1 MILVRD
7 NFLKSNMSFLSF
19 IFGNKDNRALKNA
32 QKLVEVINSLES
44 EFETLNDEELKSK
57 TKEFKEFISKGSS
70 LNSILPQAFAAV
82 REASKRSIGLRHYD
96 CQLLG
101 GIVLNEG
108 KIAEMATGEGKTL
121 VATLP
126 CYLNAL
132 TEKST
137 LVITANESLA
147 KRDALWMSPVYEKLG
162 MSVGYVLSEL
172 DQISRKDIYS
182 KDIVYVT
189 NNEIG
194 FDHLRDN
201 MILKEEHQAM
211 RNPYFAVVDEV
222 DSILIDEARTPL
234 IISGVAEDNS
244 SLYRELKK
252 IVPSLEE
259 ELIDSET
266 GEIEKK
272 GDYQIDLS
280 SNSIEFSNQGHEKI
294 EKALKERE
302 IIPFTDTLYAT
313 ENLKHLDMLTSIL
326 RANLLFQKNVDYLV
340 SDKKIVL
347 VDTNTGRA
355 MPGRRLSGGVHQAL
369 EMKEGLQIQVES
381 QTLASTTF
389 QNFFRSFEVLSGMT
403 GTAKTE
409 AAEFE
414 EIYGLETLA
423 IPTNLPMIR
432 LDGEDKIYLSLEEK
446 YNAIIENIIEVNE
459 KGNPILVG
467 TISVETSE
475 LISKKLKDKKI
486 DHRVLNARQNEQ
498 EAEIIAQAGRLG
510 SVTIATNMAGR
521 GTDIVLGGLPEDS
534 ESKNQVLNI
543 GGLHV
548 IGTERH
554 ESRRID
560 NQLRGRCARQG
571 DPGSTQ
577 FFLSLEDPLMQIF
590 APDRMKNLMKS
601 IGGMQPGEAIEHRM
615 LTNAIERAQRRVE
628 GRNFD
633 IRKRILEFDDVLNE
647 QRNVI
652 YAQRKE
658 ILNETNISEL
668 VRSMRVDVM
677 SNQFQKYLPEYE
689 IESNW
694 KIEDFEQILEK
705 EYDLKIDVKTIL
717 NNQELDLEKTNVELI
732 SILEKKY
739 EEKANEHKDIF
750 SEIEKQIVLQVIDQ
764 SWKNHINSLEQL
776 RQNIGFRSYAG
787 KDPRLEYKRESFE
800 MFQVLLEDI
809 KFESIRYLSMVTVS
823 SNANTLSEP
832 ESKKLV
838 SKHADAPSLFDSK
851 NIEVPEIREKSKV
864 EEGNRKLRRMQAK
877 ANRKKRR

>member
-1 MILVRD
+1 
-7 NFLKSNMSFLSF
+7 MSFLSF
-19 IFGNKDNRALKNA
+19 VFGDKDKKALKNA
-32 QKLVEVINSLES
+32 EKIVATINGLEK
-44 EFETLNDEELKSK
+44 EFEVLSDEELKSK
-57 TKEFKEFISKGSS
+57 TNLFKTS
-70 LNSILPQAFAAV
+70 LSEGNSLESILPEAFAAV

-101 GIVLNEG
+101 GIILNDG

-137 LVITANESLA
+137 LVITANEYLA
-147 KRDALWMSPVYEKLG
+147 KRDALWMRPIYEKLN
-162 MSVGYVLSEL
+162 MTVGYVLSDL
-172 DQISRKDIYS
+172 DQISRKDAYS
-182 KDIVYVT
+182 NDVVYVT

-194 FDHLRDN
+194 FDFLRDN
-201 MILKEEHQAM
+201 MILKKEHQAM
-211 RNPYFAVVDEV
+211 RDPYFAVVDEV

-244 SLYRELKK
+244 SLYRELRK
-252 IVPSLEE
+252 IIPSLKE
-259 ELIDSET
+259 ELLDPET
-266 GEIEKK
+266 GEVEKK
-272 GDYQIDLS
+272 GDYLIDLA

-294 EKALKERE
+294 EKNLKESG
-302 IIPFTDTLYAT
+302 IIATTDTLYAT

-326 RANLLFQKNVDYLV
+326 RANLLFQKNIDYLV
-340 SDKKIVL
+340 NDKKIVL
-347 VDTNTGRA
+347 IDTNTGRA

-414 EIYGLETLA
+414 EIYGLETVA

-432 LDGEDKIYLSLEEK
+432 VDGEDKIFLTLEEK
-446 YNAIIENIIEVNE
+446 YNAIVENIIEVN
-459 KGNPILVG
+459 KQGNPILVG

-475 LISKKLKDKKI
+475 LISQKLKEKKI

-498 EAEIIAQAGRLG
+498 EADIIAQAGRSG

-521 GTDIVLGGLPEDS
+521 GTDIVLGGLPENL
-534 ESKNQVLNI
+534 ENKNQVLNI

-647 QRNVI
+647 QRKVI
-652 YAQRKE
+652 YEQRKE
-658 ILNETNISEL
+658 ILQEDNISEL
-668 VRSMRVDVM
+668 VRTMRVDVM
-677 SNQFQKYLPEYE
+677 SNLFQKFIPEYE

-694 KIEDFEQILEK
+694 KIRDFEEVLEN
-705 EYDLKIDVKTIL
+705 EYDLKIAVKDIL
-717 NNQELDLEKTNVELI
+717 DNKELDLEKSNEEIIIALQ
-732 SILEKKY
+732 KKY
-739 EEKANEHKDIF
+739 DEKSDLHKDIF
-750 SEIEKQIVLQVIDQ
+750 SEVEKQIVLQVIDQ

-800 MFQVLLEDI
+800 MFQGLLENI
-809 KFESIRYLSMVTVS
+809 KFESIRYLSKITIS
-823 SNANTLSEP
+823 SNENNLSQP
-832 ESKKLV
+832 ESKKMV
-838 SKHADAPSLFDSK
+838 SQRPDTPSLFDTKELESPK
-851 NIEVPEIREKSKV
+851 VVEKPSPS
-864 EEGNRKLRRMQAK
+864 EGNRKLRRMQAK
-877 ANRKKRR
+877 ANRKKRK

>member
-1 MILVRD
+1 
-7 NFLKSNMSFLSF
+7 MSFLSF
-19 IFGNKDNRALKNA
+19 VFGDKDKKALKNA
-32 QKLVEVINSLES
+32 EKIVATINGLEK
-44 EFETLNDEELKSK
+44 EFEVLSDEELKSK
-57 TKEFKEFISKGSS
+57 TNLFKTS
-70 LNSILPQAFAAV
+70 LSEGNSLESILPEAFAAV

-101 GIVLNEG
+101 GIILNDG

-137 LVITANESLA
+137 LVITANEYLA
-147 KRDALWMSPVYEKLG
+147 KRDALWMSPIYEKLN
-162 MSVGYVLSEL
+162 MTVGYVLSDL
-172 DQISRKDIYS
+172 DQISRKDAYS
-182 KDIVYVT
+182 NDVVYVT

-194 FDHLRDN
+194 FDFLRDN
-201 MILKEEHQAM
+201 MILKKEHQAM
-211 RNPYFAVVDEV
+211 RDPYFAVVDEV

-244 SLYRELKK
+244 SLYRELRK
-252 IVPSLEE
+252 IIPSLKE
-259 ELIDSET
+259 ELLDPET
-266 GEIEKK
+266 GEVEKK
-272 GDYQIDLS
+272 GDYLIDLAS
-280 SNSIEFSNQGHEKI
+280 SSIEFSNQGHEKI
-294 EKALKERE
+294 EKNLKESG
-302 IIPFTDTLYAT
+302 IIATTDTLYAT

-326 RANLLFQKNVDYLV
+326 RANLLFQKNIDYLV
-340 SDKKIVL
+340 NDKKIVL
-347 VDTNTGRA
+347 IDTNTGRA

-414 EIYGLETLA
+414 EIYGLETVA

-432 LDGEDKIYLSLEEK
+432 VDGEDKIFLTLEEK
-446 YNAIIENIIEVNE
+446 YNAIVENIIEVN
-459 KGNPILVG
+459 KQGNPILVG

-475 LISKKLKDKKI
+475 LISQKLKEKKI

-498 EAEIIAQAGRLG
+498 EADIIAQAGRSG

-521 GTDIVLGGLPEDS
+521 GTDIVLGGLPENL
-534 ESKNQVLNI
+534 ENKNQVLNT

-647 QRNVI
+647 QRKVI
-652 YAQRKE
+652 YEQRKE
-658 ILNETNISEL
+658 ILQEDNISEL
-668 VRSMRVDVM
+668 VRTMRVDVM
-677 SNQFQKYLPEYE
+677 SNLFQKFIPEYE

-694 KIEDFEQILEK
+694 KIKDFEEVLEN
-705 EYDLKIDVKTIL
+705 EYDLKISVKDIL
-717 NNQELDLEKTNVELI
+717 DNKELDLEKSNEEIIIALQ
-732 SILEKKY
+732 KKY
-739 EEKANEHKDIF
+739 DEKSDLHKDIF
-750 SEIEKQIVLQVIDQ
+750 SEVEKQIVLQVIDQ

-800 MFQVLLEDI
+800 MFQGLLENI
-809 KFESIRYLSMVTVS
+809 KFESIRYLSKITIS
-823 SNANTLSEP
+823 SNENNLSQP
-832 ESKKLV
+832 ESKKMV
-838 SKHADAPSLFDSK
+838 SQRPDTPSLFDTKELESPK
-851 NIEVPEIREKSKV
+851 VVEKPSPS
-864 EEGNRKLRRMQAK
+864 EGNRKLRRMQAK
-877 ANRKKRR
+877 ANRKKRK

>member
-1 MILVRD
+1 
-7 NFLKSNMSFLSF
+7 MSFLSF
-19 IFGNKDNRALKNA
+19 VFGDKDKKALKNA
-32 QKLVEVINSLES
+32 EKIVATINGLEK
-44 EFETLNDEELKSK
+44 EFEVLSDEELKSK
-57 TKEFKEFISKGSS
+57 TNLFKTS
-70 LNSILPQAFAAV
+70 LSEGNSLESILPEAFAAV

-101 GIVLNEG
+101 GIILNEG

-137 LVITANESLA
+137 LVITANEYLA
-147 KRDALWMSPVYEKLG
+147 KRDALWMSPIYEKLN
-162 MSVGYVLSEL
+162 MTVGYVLSDL
-172 DQISRKDIYS
+172 DQISRKDAYS
-182 KDIVYVT
+182 NDVVYVT

-194 FDHLRDN
+194 FDFLRDN
-201 MILKEEHQAM
+201 MILKKEHQAM
-211 RNPYFAVVDEV
+211 RDPYFAVVDEV

-244 SLYRELKK
+244 SLYRELRK
-252 IVPSLEE
+252 IIPSLKE
-259 ELIDSET
+259 ELLDPET
-266 GEIEKK
+266 GEVEKK
-272 GDYQIDLS
+272 GDFLIDLAS
-280 SNSIEFSNQGHEKI
+280 SSIEFSNQGHEKI
-294 EKALKERE
+294 EKNLKESG
-302 IIPFTDTLYAT
+302 IIATTDTLYAT

-326 RANLLFQKNVDYLV
+326 RANLLFQKNIDYLV
-340 SDKKIVL
+340 NDKKIVL
-347 VDTNTGRA
+347 IDTNTGRA

-414 EIYGLETLA
+414 EIYGLETVA

-432 LDGEDKIYLSLEEK
+432 VDGEDKIFLTLEEK
-446 YNAIIENIIEVNE
+446 YNAIVENIIEVN
-459 KGNPILVG
+459 KQANPILVG

-475 LISKKLKDKKI
+475 LISQKLKEKKI

-498 EAEIIAQAGRLG
+498 EADIIAQAGRSG

-521 GTDIVLGGLPEDS
+521 GTDIVLGGLPENLDN
-534 ESKNQVLNI
+534 KNQVLNA

-633 IRKRILEFDDVLNE
+633 LRKRILEFDDVLNE
-647 QRNVI
+647 QRQVI
-652 YAQRKE
+652 YSQREE
-658 ILNETNISEL
+658 ILQEDDLTEL
-668 VRSMRVDVM
+668 IDSMRFNEISDLVYSFLQPSSVESQWQTDKLKNSLSSDFAFEFDPVQFLDDEKN
-677 SNQFQKYLPEYE
+677 NQDNLIDEIVSQLKNKYLEKRIEY
-689 IESNW
+689 
-694 KIEDFEQILEK
+694 
-705 EYDLKIDVKTIL
+705 
-717 NNQELDLEKTNVELI
+717 
-732 SILEKKY
+732 
-739 EEKANEHKDIF
+739 
-750 SEIEKQIVLQVIDQ
+750 SEVLPGLEKQIVLQVIDI
-764 SWKNHINSLEQL
+764 SWKNHINALEYL

-787 KDPRLEYKRESFE
+787 KDPRLEYKREAFE
-800 MFQVLLEDI
+800 MFEGLLTNINAEAI
-809 KFESIRYLSMVTVS
+809 KFLSKIQINKEEQPTQESSVIK
-823 SNANTLSEP
+823 NTISHKEEIQSAFDSPQEQVNKNKSEP
-832 ESKKLV
+832 
-838 SKHADAPSLFDSK
+838 
-851 NIEVPEIREKSKV
+851 N
-864 EEGNRKLRRMQAK
+864 EEFSGNRRMRRLQAK
-877 ANRKKRR
+877 AKRKKRK

>member
-1 MILVRD
+1 
-7 NFLKSNMSFLSF
+7 MSFLSF
-19 IFGNKDNRALKNA
+19 VFGDKDKKALKNA
-32 QKLVEVINSLES
+32 EKIVATINGLEK
-44 EFETLNDEELKSK
+44 EFEVLSDEELKSK
-57 TKEFKEFISKGSS
+57 TNLFKTS
-70 LNSILPQAFAAV
+70 LSEGDSLESILPEAFAAV

-101 GIVLNEG
+101 GIILNDG

-137 LVITANESLA
+137 LVITANEYLA
-147 KRDALWMSPVYEKLG
+147 KRDALWMRPIYEKLN
-162 MSVGYVLSEL
+162 MTVGYVLSDL
-172 DQISRKDIYS
+172 DQISRKDAYS
-182 KDIVYVT
+182 NDVVYVT

-194 FDHLRDN
+194 FDFLRDN
-201 MILKEEHQAM
+201 MILKKEHQAM
-211 RNPYFAVVDEV
+211 RDPYFAVVDEV

-252 IVPSLEE
+252 IIPSLKEE
-259 ELIDSET
+259 ILDSET
-266 GEIEKK
+266 GEVEKK
-272 GDYQIDLS
+272 GDYLIDLA

-294 EKALKERE
+294 EKNLKESG
-302 IIPFTDTLYAT
+302 IIATTDTLYAT

-326 RANLLFQKNVDYLV
+326 RANLLFQKNIDYLV
-340 SDKKIVL
+340 NDKKIVL
-347 VDTNTGRA
+347 IDTNTGRA

-414 EIYGLETLA
+414 EIYGLETVA

-432 LDGEDKIYLSLEEK
+432 ADGEDKIFLTLEEK
-446 YNAIIENIIEVNE
+446 YSAIVENIIEVN
-459 KGNPILVG
+459 KQGNPILVG

-475 LISKKLKDKKI
+475 LISQKLKEKKI

-498 EAEIIAQAGRLG
+498 EADIIAQAGRSG

-521 GTDIVLGGLPEDS
+521 GTDIVLGGLPENL
-534 ESKNQVLNI
+534 ENKNQVLNI

-647 QRNVI
+647 QRKVI
-652 YAQRKE
+652 YEQRKE
-658 ILNETNISEL
+658 ILQEDNISEL
-668 VRSMRVDVM
+668 VRTMRVDVM
-677 SNQFQKYLPEYE
+677 SNLFQKFIPEYE

-694 KIEDFEQILEK
+694 KIKNFEEVLEN
-705 EYDLKIDVKTIL
+705 EYDLKIAVKDIL
-717 NNQELDLEKTNVELI
+717 DNKELDLEKSNEEIIIALQ
-732 SILEKKY
+732 KKY
-739 EEKANEHKDIF
+739 DEKSDLHKDIF
-750 SEIEKQIVLQVIDQ
+750 SEVEKQIVLQVIDQ

-800 MFQVLLEDI
+800 MFQGLLENI
-809 KFESIRYLSMVTVS
+809 KFESIRYLSKITIS
-823 SNANTLSEP
+823 SNENNLSQP
-832 ESKKLV
+832 ESKKMV
-838 SKHADAPSLFDSK
+838 SQRPDTPSLFDTKELESPK
-851 NIEVPEIREKSKV
+851 VVEKPSPS
-864 EEGNRKLRRMQAK
+864 EGNRKLRRMQAK
-877 ANRKKRR
+877 ANRKKRK

>member
-1 MILVRD
+1 
-7 NFLKSNMSFLSF
+7 
-19 IFGNKDNRALKNA
+19 
-32 QKLVEVINSLES
+32 
-44 EFETLNDEELKSK
+44 
-57 TKEFKEFISKGSS
+57 
-70 LNSILPQAFAAV
+70 
-82 REASKRSIGLRHYD
+82 
-96 CQLLG
+96 
-101 GIVLNEG
+101 
-108 KIAEMATGEGKTL
+108 
-121 VATLP
+121 
-126 CYLNAL
+126 
-132 TEKST
+132 
-137 LVITANESLA
+137 
-147 KRDALWMSPVYEKLG
+147 
-162 MSVGYVLSEL
+162 
-172 DQISRKDIYS
+172 
-182 KDIVYVT
+182 
-189 NNEIG
+189 
-194 FDHLRDN
+194 
-201 MILKEEHQAM
+201 MILKKEHQAM
-211 RNPYFAVVDEV
+211 RDPYFAVVDEV

-244 SLYRELKK
+244 SLYRELRK
-252 IVPSLEE
+252 IVPSLKE
-259 ELIDSET
+259 ELLDPET
-266 GEIEKK
+266 GEVEKK
-272 GDYQIDLS
+272 GDYLIDLA

-294 EKALKERE
+294 EKNLKESG
-302 IIPFTDTLYAT
+302 IIATTDTLYAT

-326 RANLLFQKNVDYLV
+326 RANLLFQKNIDYLV
-340 SDKKIVL
+340 NDKKIVL
-347 VDTNTGRA
+347 IDTNTGRA

-414 EIYGLETLA
+414 EIYGLETVA

-432 LDGEDKIYLSLEEK
+432 VDGEDKIFLTLEEK
-446 YNAIIENIIEVNE
+446 YNAIVENIIEVN
-459 KGNPILVG
+459 KQGNPILVG

-475 LISKKLKDKKI
+475 LISQKLKEKKI

-498 EAEIIAQAGRLG
+498 EADIIAQAGRSG

-521 GTDIVLGGLPEDS
+521 GTDIVLGGLPENL
-534 ESKNQVLNI
+534 ENKNQVLNT

-647 QRNVI
+647 QRKVI
-652 YAQRKE
+652 YEQRKE
-658 ILNETNISEL
+658 ILQEDDISEL
-668 VRSMRVDVM
+668 VRTMRVDVM
-677 SNQFQKYLPEYE
+677 SNLFQKFIPEYE

-694 KIEDFEQILEK
+694 KIKDFEEVLES
-705 EYDLKIDVKTIL
+705 EYDLRIHVKDIL
-717 NNQELDLEKTNVELI
+717 DNEELDLEKSNEEIIIALQ
-732 SILEKKY
+732 KKY
-739 EEKANEHKDIF
+739 DEKSDLHKDIF
-750 SEIEKQIVLQVIDQ
+750 SEVEKQIVLQVIDQ

-800 MFQVLLEDI
+800 MFQGLLENI
-809 KFESIRYLSMVTVS
+809 KFESIRYLSKITIS
-823 SNANTLSEP
+823 SNENNLSQP
-832 ESKKLV
+832 ESKKMV
-838 SKHADAPSLFDSK
+838 SQRPDTPSLFDTKELESPK
-851 NIEVPEIREKSKV
+851 VVEKPSLS
-864 EEGNRKLRRMQAK
+864 EGNRKLRRMQAK
-877 ANRKKRR
+877 ANRKKRK

>member
-1 MILVRD
+1 
-7 NFLKSNMSFLSF
+7 MSFLSF
-19 IFGNKDNRALKNA
+19 VFGNKDKKTLKSA
-32 QKLVEVINSLES
+32 EKIVATINGLEK
-44 EFETLNDEELKSK
+44 EFEVLSDEELKSK
-57 TKEFKEFISKGSS
+57 TNLFKTS
-70 LNSILPQAFAAV
+70 LSEGNSLESILPEAFAAV

-101 GIVLNEG
+101 GIILNDG

-137 LVITANESLA
+137 LVITANEYLA
-147 KRDALWMSPVYEKLG
+147 KRDALWMSPIYEKLN
-162 MSVGYVLSEL
+162 MTVGYVLSDL
-172 DQISRKDIYS
+172 DQISRKDAYS
-182 KDIVYVT
+182 NDVVYVT

-194 FDHLRDN
+194 FDFLRDN
-201 MILKEEHQAM
+201 MILKKEHQAM
-211 RNPYFAVVDEV
+211 RDPYFAVVDEV

-244 SLYRELKK
+244 SLYKELRK
-252 IVPSLEE
+252 IIPSLKEE
-259 ELIDSET
+259 ILDPET
-266 GEIEKK
+266 GEVEKK
-272 GDYQIDLS
+272 GDYLIDLA

-294 EKALKERE
+294 EKNLKESG
-302 IIPFTDTLYAT
+302 IIATTDTLYAT

-326 RANLLFQKNVDYLV
+326 RANLLFQKNIDYLV
-340 SDKKIVL
+340 NDKKIVL
-347 VDTNTGRA
+347 IDTNTGRA

-414 EIYGLETLA
+414 EIYGLETVA

-432 LDGEDKIYLSLEEK
+432 ADGEDKIFLTLEEK
-446 YNAIIENIIEVNE
+446 YSAIVENIIEVN
-459 KGNPILVG
+459 KQGNPILVG

-475 LISKKLKDKKI
+475 LISQKLKEKKI

-498 EAEIIAQAGRLG
+498 EADIIAQAGRSG

-521 GTDIVLGGLPEDS
+521 GTDIVLGGLPENL
-534 ESKNQVLNI
+534 ENKNQVLNI

-647 QRNVI
+647 QRKVI
-652 YAQRKE
+652 YEQRKE
-658 ILNETNISEL
+658 ILQEDNISEL
-668 VRSMRVDVM
+668 VRTMRVDVM
-677 SNQFQKYLPEYE
+677 SNLFQKFIPEYE

-694 KIEDFEQILEK
+694 KIKDFEEVLEN
-705 EYDLKIDVKTIL
+705 EYDLKISVKDIL
-717 NNQELDLEKTNVELI
+717 DNKELDLEKSNEEIIIALQ
-732 SILEKKY
+732 KKY
-739 EEKANEHKDIF
+739 DEKSDLHKDIF
-750 SEIEKQIVLQVIDQ
+750 SEVEKQIVLQVIDQ

-800 MFQVLLEDI
+800 MFQGLLENI
-809 KFESIRYLSMVTVS
+809 KFESIRYLSKITIS
-823 SNANTLSEP
+823 SNENNLSQP
-832 ESKKLV
+832 ESKKMV
-838 SKHADAPSLFDSK
+838 SQRPDTPSLFDTKELESP
-851 NIEVPEIREKSKV
+851 EVVEKPSPL
-864 EEGNRKLRRMQAK
+864 EGNRKLRRMQAK
-877 ANRKKRR
+877 ANRKKRK

>member
-1 MILVRD
+1 
-7 NFLKSNMSFLSF
+7 MSFLSF
-19 IFGNKDNRALKNA
+19 VFGNKDKKALKSA
-32 QKLVEVINSLES
+32 EKIVAIINNLER
-44 EFETLNDEELKSK
+44 EFEVLSDEELKSK
-57 TKEFKEFISKGSS
+57 TNIFKTS
-70 LNSILPQAFAAV
+70 LSEGNSLKNILPEAFAAV

-101 GIVLNEG
+101 GIILNEG

-137 LVITANESLA
+137 LVITANEYLA
-147 KRDALWMSPVYEKLG
+147 KRDALWMSPIYEKLD
-162 MSVGYVLSEL
+162 MTVGYVTSDL
-172 DQISRKDIYS
+172 DQISRKDAYS
-182 KDIVYVT
+182 NDVVYVT

-194 FDHLRDN
+194 FDYLRDN
-201 MILKEEHQAM
+201 MILKKEHQVM
-211 RNPYFAVVDEV
+211 RDPYFAVVDEV

-244 SLYRELKK
+244 SLYKELRK
-252 IVPSLEE
+252 IIPSLEE
-259 ELIDSET
+259 EILDPET
-266 GEIEKK
+266 GEIQKK
-272 GDYQIDLS
+272 GDYQIDLT

-294 EKALKERE
+294 EKNLKKNG
-302 IIPFTDTLYAT
+302 IIADTDTLYAT

-326 RANLLFQKNVDYLV
+326 RANLLFQKNIDYLV
-340 SDKKIVL
+340 ENKKIVL
-347 VDTNTGRA
+347 IDTNTGRA

-414 EIYGLETLA
+414 EIYGLETLGV
-423 IPTNLPMIR
+423 PTNLPMIR
-432 LDGEDKIYLSLEEK
+432 VDGEDKIFLTLEEK
-446 YNAIIENIIEVNE
+446 YNAIVENIIEVN
-459 KGNPILVG
+459 KQGSPILVG

-475 LISKKLKDKKI
+475 LISKRLEEKKI
-486 DHRVLNARQNEQ
+486 EHRVLNARQNEQ
-498 EAEIIAQAGRLG
+498 EADIIAQAGRPG

-521 GTDIVLGGLPEDS
+521 GTDIVLGGLPEDLGN
-534 ESKNQVLNI
+534 KNQVLNA

-647 QRNVI
+647 QRKVI
-652 YAQRKE
+652 YEQRRE
-658 ILNETNISEL
+658 ILHEDDIFEL
-668 VRSMRVDVM
+668 VRTMRADVL
-677 SNQFQKYLPEYE
+677 SNQFQKFIPEYE

-694 KIEDFEQILEK
+694 KIKDFEEVLEN
-705 EYDLKIDVKTIL
+705 EYDLKIDVKKIL
-717 NNQELDLEKTNVELI
+717 DKKELDLEKSNEEIIIALQKNYD
-732 SILEKKY
+732 EKSDL
-739 EEKANEHKDIF
+739 HKDIF
-750 SEIEKQIVLQVIDQ
+750 SEVEKQIVLQVIDQ
-764 SWKNHINSLEQL
+764 SWKNHINALEQL

-800 MFQVLLEDI
+800 MFQELLENI
-809 KFESIRYLSMVTVS
+809 KFESIRYLSKITIS
-823 SNANTLSEP
+823 SDENSLSQP
-832 ESKKLV
+832 ESKKIITQRP
-838 SKHADAPSLFDSK
+838 DAPSLFDKKESESQK
-851 NIEVPEIREKSKV
+851 VIEKPRIS
-864 EEGNRKLRRMQAK
+864 EGNRKLRRMQAK
-877 ANRKKRR
+877 ANRKKRK

>member
-1 MILVRD
+1 
-7 NFLKSNMSFLSF
+7 MSFLSF
-19 IFGNKDNRALKNA
+19 LFGNKDNKALKNA
-32 QKLVEVINSLES
+32 QKIVEEINALEDHY
-44 EFETLNDEELKSK
+44 ETLSDEALEAK
-57 TKEFKEFISKGSS
+57 TKEFKGNISDGKS
-70 LNSILPQAFAAV
+70 LKNILPEAFAAV

-101 GIVLNEG
+101 GIILNEG

-132 TEKST
+132 TEEST
-137 LVITANESLA
+137 LVITANEYLA
-147 KRDALWMSPVYEKLG
+147 KRDALWMSPIYEKLG
-162 MSVGYVLSEL
+162 MSVGYVLSDL
-172 DQISRKDIYS
+172 DQVSRKDAYS
-182 KDIVYVT
+182 KDVVYVT

-194 FDHLRDN
+194 FDYLRDN
-201 MILKEEHQAM
+201 MILKKEHQAM

-252 IVPSLEE
+252 IIPSLEE
-259 ELIDSET
+259 ELIDPDT
-266 GEIEKK
+266 GDVEKK
-272 GDYQIDLS
+272 GDYLVDLA

-294 EKALKERE
+294 ENTLKQKE
-302 IIPFTDTLYAT
+302 IIASSDTLYAT
-313 ENLKHLDMLTSIL
+313 ENLKLLDMVTSIL
-326 RANLLFQKNVDYLV
+326 RANLLFKKDVDYLV
-340 SDKKIVL
+340 NNKKIVL
-347 VDTNTGRA
+347 IDTNTGRA

-369 EMKEGLQIQVES
+369 EMKEGLEIQVES

-389 QNFFRSFEVLSGMT
+389 QNFFRMFDVLSGMT

-432 LDGEDKIYLSLEEK
+432 SDGEDKIFLSLEEK
-446 YNAIIENIIEVNE
+446 YNAIIENISEVNT

-475 LISKKLKDKKI
+475 LISRKLKEKNI
-486 DHRVLNARQNEQ
+486 EHRVLNARQNEQ
-498 EAEIIAQAGRLG
+498 EAEIIAQAGRSG

-521 GTDIVLGGLPEDS
+521 GTDIVLGGLPENS
-534 ESKNQVLNI
+534 ESKKEVLNI

-652 YAQRKE
+652 YMQRKE
-658 ILNETNISEL
+658 ILNENDISEL
-668 VRSMRVDVM
+668 IRTMRDDVV
-677 SNQFQKYLPEYE
+677 SNQFQKFIPEYE

-694 KIEDFEQILEK
+694 KIKEFEEVLSK
-705 EYDLKIDVKTIL
+705 EYDLKIDVNNIL
-717 NNQELDLEKTNVELI
+717 NSNELDLGKSNLKIIE
-732 SILEKKY
+732 ILEKKY
-739 EEKANEHKDIF
+739 QEKAIEHENIF
-750 SEIEKQIVLQVIDQ
+750 NEIEKQIVLQVIDQ

-800 MFQVLLEDI
+800 MFQDLLENI
-809 KFESIRYLSMVTVS
+809 KFESVRYLSKVTVS
-823 SNANTLSEP
+823 SNEDSLTKP
-832 ESKKLV
+832 KSKKMV
-838 SKHADAPSLFDSK
+838 SKHEDAPSLFDTSQADIPNTEEKPK
-851 NIEVPEIREKSKV
+851 NL
-864 EEGNRKLRRMQAK
+864 EGNRKLRRMQAK
-877 ANRKKRR
+877 ANRKKGK

>member
-1 MILVRD
+1 
-7 NFLKSNMSFLSF
+7 MSFLSF
-19 IFGNKDNRALKNA
+19 VFGDKDKKALKNA
-32 QKLVEVINSLES
+32 EKIVATINGLEK
-44 EFETLNDEELKSK
+44 EFEVLSDEELKSK
-57 TKEFKEFISKGSS
+57 TNLFKTS
-70 LNSILPQAFAAV
+70 LSEGNSLESILPEAFAAV

-101 GIVLNEG
+101 GIILNDG

-137 LVITANESLA
+137 LVITANEYLA
-147 KRDALWMSPVYEKLG
+147 KRDALWMRPIYEKLN
-162 MSVGYVLSEL
+162 MTVGYVLSDL
-172 DQISRKDIYS
+172 DQISRKDAYS
-182 KDIVYVT
+182 NDVVYVT

-194 FDHLRDN
+194 FDFLRDN
-201 MILKEEHQAM
+201 MILKKEHQAM
-211 RNPYFAVVDEV
+211 RDPYFAVVDEV

-244 SLYRELKK
+244 SLYRELRK
-252 IVPSLEE
+252 IIPSLKE
-259 ELIDSET
+259 ELLDPET
-266 GEIEKK
+266 GEVEKK
-272 GDYQIDLS
+272 GDYLIDLAS
-280 SNSIEFSNQGHEKI
+280 SSIEFTNQGHEKI
-294 EKALKERE
+294 EKNLKESG
-302 IIPFTDTLYAT
+302 IIATTDTLYAT

-326 RANLLFQKNVDYLV
+326 RANLLFQKNIDYLV
-340 SDKKIVL
+340 NDKKIVL
-347 VDTNTGRA
+347 IDTNTGRA

-414 EIYGLETLA
+414 EIYGLETVA

-432 LDGEDKIYLSLEEK
+432 VDGEDKIFLTLEEK
-446 YNAIIENIIEVNE
+446 YNAIVENIIEVN
-459 KGNPILVG
+459 KQGNPILVG

-475 LISKKLKDKKI
+475 LISQKLKEKKI

-498 EAEIIAQAGRLG
+498 EADIIAQAGRSG

-521 GTDIVLGGLPEDS
+521 GTDIVLGGLPENLDN
-534 ESKNQVLNI
+534 KNQVLNT

-647 QRNVI
+647 QRKVI
-652 YAQRKE
+652 YEQRKE
-658 ILNETNISEL
+658 ILQEDNISEL
-668 VRSMRVDVM
+668 VRTMRVDVM
-677 SNQFQKYLPEYE
+677 SNLFQKFIPEYE

-694 KIEDFEQILEK
+694 KIRDFEEVLEN
-705 EYDLKIDVKTIL
+705 EYDLKIAVKDIL
-717 NNQELDLEKTNVELI
+717 DNKELDLEKSNEEIIIALQKRYD
-732 SILEKKY
+732 EKSDL
-739 EEKANEHKDIF
+739 HKDIF
-750 SEIEKQIVLQVIDQ
+750 SEVEKQIVLQVIDQ

-800 MFQVLLEDI
+800 MFQGLLENI
-809 KFESIRYLSMVTVS
+809 KFESIRYLSKITIS
-823 SNANTLSEP
+823 SNENNLSQP
-832 ESKKLV
+832 ESKKMV
-838 SKHADAPSLFDSK
+838 SQRPDTPSLFDTKELESPK
-851 NIEVPEIREKSKV
+851 VVEKPSPS
-864 EEGNRKLRRMQAK
+864 EGNRKLRRMQAK
-877 ANRKKRR
+877 ANRKKRK

>member
-1 MILVRD
+1 
-7 NFLKSNMSFLSF
+7 MSFLSF
-19 IFGNKDNRALKNA
+19 VFGDKDKKALKNA
-32 QKLVEVINSLES
+32 EKIVATINGLEK
-44 EFETLNDEELKSK
+44 EFEVLSDEELKSK
-57 TKEFKEFISKGSS
+57 TNLFKTS
-70 LNSILPQAFAAV
+70 LSEGNSLESILPEAFAAV

-101 GIVLNEG
+101 GIILNDG

-137 LVITANESLA
+137 LVITANEYLA
-147 KRDALWMSPVYEKLG
+147 KRDALWMRPIYEKLN
-162 MSVGYVLSEL
+162 MTVGYVLSDL
-172 DQISRKDIYS
+172 DQISRKDAYS
-182 KDIVYVT
+182 NDVVYVT

-194 FDHLRDN
+194 FDFLRDN
-201 MILKEEHQAM
+201 MILKKEHQAM
-211 RNPYFAVVDEV
+211 RDPYFAVVDEV

-244 SLYRELKK
+244 SLYRELRK
-252 IVPSLEE
+252 IIPSLKE
-259 ELIDSET
+259 ELLDPET
-266 GEIEKK
+266 GEVVKK
-272 GDYQIDLS
+272 GDYLIDLA

-294 EKALKERE
+294 EKNLKESG
-302 IIPFTDTLYAT
+302 IIATTDTLYAT

-326 RANLLFQKNVDYLV
+326 RANLLFQKNIDYLV
-340 SDKKIVL
+340 NDKKIVL
-347 VDTNTGRA
+347 IDTNTGRA

-414 EIYGLETLA
+414 EIYGLETVA

-432 LDGEDKIYLSLEEK
+432 VDGEDKIFLTLEEK
-446 YNAIIENIIEVNE
+446 YNAIVENIIEVN
-459 KGNPILVG
+459 KQGNPILVG

-475 LISKKLKDKKI
+475 LISQKLKEKKI

-498 EAEIIAQAGRLG
+498 EADIIAQAGRSK

-521 GTDIVLGGLPEDS
+521 GTDIVLGGLPENL
-534 ESKNQVLNI
+534 ENKNQVLNT

-601 IGGMQPGEAIEHRM
+601 VGGMQPGEAIEHRM

-647 QRNVI
+647 QRKVI
-652 YAQRKE
+652 YEQRKE
-658 ILNETNISEL
+658 ILREDNISEL
-668 VRSMRVDVM
+668 VRTMRVDVM
-677 SNQFQKYLPEYE
+677 SNLFQKFIPEYE

-694 KIEDFEQILEK
+694 KIKDFEEVLDN
-705 EYDLKIDVKTIL
+705 EYDLRIGVKDIL
-717 NNQELDLEKTNVELI
+717 DNEELDLEKSNEEIIIALQ
-732 SILEKKY
+732 KKY
-739 EEKANEHKDIF
+739 DEKSDLHKDIF
-750 SEIEKQIVLQVIDQ
+750 SEVEKQIVLQVIDQ

-800 MFQVLLEDI
+800 MFQGLLENI
-809 KFESIRYLSMVTVS
+809 KFESIRYLSKITIS
-823 SNANTLSEP
+823 SNENNLSQP
-832 ESKKLV
+832 ESKKMV
-838 SKHADAPSLFDSK
+838 SQRPDTPSLFDTKELESPK
-851 NIEVPEIREKSKV
+851 VVEKPSLS
-864 EEGNRKLRRMQAK
+864 EGNRKSRRMQAK
-877 ANRKKRR
+877 ANRKKRK

>member
-1 MILVRD
+1 
-7 NFLKSNMSFLSF
+7 MSFLSF
-19 IFGNKDNRALKNA
+19 VFGDKDKKALKNA
-32 QKLVEVINSLES
+32 EKIVATINGLEK
-44 EFETLNDEELKSK
+44 EFEVLSDEELKSK
-57 TKEFKEFISKGSS
+57 TNLFKTS
-70 LNSILPQAFAAV
+70 LSEGNSLESILPEAFAAV

-101 GIVLNEG
+101 GIILNDG

-137 LVITANESLA
+137 LVITANEYLA
-147 KRDALWMSPVYEKLG
+147 KRDALWMSPIYEKLN
-162 MSVGYVLSEL
+162 MTVGYVLSDL
-172 DQISRKDIYS
+172 DQISRKDAYS
-182 KDIVYVT
+182 NDVVYVT

-194 FDHLRDN
+194 FDFLRDN
-201 MILKEEHQAM
+201 MILKKEHQAM
-211 RNPYFAVVDEV
+211 RDPYFAVVDEV

-244 SLYRELKK
+244 SLYRELRK
-252 IVPSLEE
+252 IIPSLKE
-259 ELIDSET
+259 ELLDPET
-266 GEIEKK
+266 GEVEKK
-272 GDYQIDLS
+272 GDYLIDLA

-294 EKALKERE
+294 EKNLKESG
-302 IIPFTDTLYAT
+302 IIATTDTLYAT

-326 RANLLFQKNVDYLV
+326 RANLLFQKNIDYLV
-340 SDKKIVL
+340 NDKKIVL
-347 VDTNTGRA
+347 IDTNTGRA

-414 EIYGLETLA
+414 EIYGLETVA

-432 LDGEDKIYLSLEEK
+432 VDGEDKIFLTLEEK
-446 YNAIIENIIEVNE
+446 YNAIVENIIEVN
-459 KGNPILVG
+459 KQGNPILVG

-475 LISKKLKDKKI
+475 LISQKLKEKKI

-498 EAEIIAQAGRLG
+498 EADIIAQAGRSG

-521 GTDIVLGGLPEDS
+521 GTDIVLGGLPENLDN
-534 ESKNQVLNI
+534 KNQVLNT

-647 QRNVI
+647 QRKVI
-652 YAQRKE
+652 YEQRKE
-658 ILNETNISEL
+658 ILQEDNISEL
-668 VRSMRVDVM
+668 VRTMRVDVM
-677 SNQFQKYLPEYE
+677 SNLFQKFIPEYE

-694 KIEDFEQILEK
+694 KIKDFEEVLEN
-705 EYDLKIDVKTIL
+705 EYDLKIAVKDIL
-717 NNQELDLEKTNVELI
+717 DNKELDLEKSNEEIIIALQ
-732 SILEKKY
+732 KKY
-739 EEKANEHKDIF
+739 DEKSDLHKDIF
-750 SEIEKQIVLQVIDQ
+750 SEVEKQIVLQVIDQ

-800 MFQVLLEDI
+800 MFQGLLENI
-809 KFESIRYLSMVTVS
+809 KFESIRYLSKITIS
-823 SNANTLSEP
+823 SNENNLSQP
-832 ESKKLV
+832 ESKKMV
-838 SKHADAPSLFDSK
+838 SQRPDTPSLFDTKELESPK
-851 NIEVPEIREKSKV
+851 VVEKPSPS
-864 EEGNRKLRRMQAK
+864 EGNRKLRRMQAK
-877 ANRKKRR
+877 ANRKKRK

>member
-1 MILVRD
+1 
-7 NFLKSNMSFLSF
+7 MSFLSF
-19 IFGNKDNRALKNA
+19 VFGDKDKKALKNA
-32 QKLVEVINSLES
+32 EKIVATINGLEK
-44 EFETLNDEELKSK
+44 EFEVLSDEELKSK
-57 TKEFKEFISKGSS
+57 TNLFKTS
-70 LNSILPQAFAAV
+70 LSEGNSLESILPEAFAAV

-101 GIVLNEG
+101 GIILNDG

-137 LVITANESLA
+137 LVITANEYLA
-147 KRDALWMSPVYEKLG
+147 KRDALWMSPIYEKLN
-162 MSVGYVLSEL
+162 MTVGYVLSDL
-172 DQISRKDIYS
+172 DQISRKDAYS
-182 KDIVYVT
+182 NDVVYVT

-194 FDHLRDN
+194 FDFLRDN
-201 MILKEEHQAM
+201 MILKKEHQAM
-211 RNPYFAVVDEV
+211 RDPYFAVVDEV

-244 SLYRELKK
+244 SLYRELRK
-252 IVPSLEE
+252 IIPSLKE
-259 ELIDSET
+259 ELLDPET
-266 GEIEKK
+266 GEVEKK
-272 GDYQIDLS
+272 GDYLIDLA

-294 EKALKERE
+294 EKNLKESG
-302 IIPFTDTLYAT
+302 IIATTDTLYAT

-326 RANLLFQKNVDYLV
+326 RANLLFQKNIDYLV
-340 SDKKIVL
+340 NDKKIVL
-347 VDTNTGRA
+347 IDTNTGRA

-414 EIYGLETLA
+414 EIYGLETVA

-432 LDGEDKIYLSLEEK
+432 VDGEDKIFLTLEEK
-446 YNAIIENIIEVNE
+446 YNAIVENIIEVN
-459 KGNPILVG
+459 KQGNPILVG

-475 LISKKLKDKKI
+475 LISQKLKEKKI

-498 EAEIIAQAGRLG
+498 EADIIAQAGRSG

-521 GTDIVLGGLPEDS
+521 GTDIVLGGLPENLDN
-534 ESKNQVLNI
+534 KNQVLNT

-647 QRNVI
+647 QRKVI
-652 YAQRKE
+652 YEQRKE
-658 ILNETNISEL
+658 ILQEDNISEL
-668 VRSMRVDVM
+668 VRTMRVDVM
-677 SNQFQKYLPEYE
+677 SNLFQKFIPEYE

-694 KIEDFEQILEK
+694 KIRDFEEVLEN
-705 EYDLKIDVKTIL
+705 EYDLKIAVKDML
-717 NNQELDLEKTNVELI
+717 DNKELDLEKSNEEIIIALQ
-732 SILEKKY
+732 KKY
-739 EEKANEHKDIF
+739 DEKSDLHKDIF
-750 SEIEKQIVLQVIDQ
+750 SEVEKQIVLQVIDQ

-800 MFQVLLEDI
+800 MFQGLLENI
-809 KFESIRYLSMVTVS
+809 KFESIRYLSKITIS
-823 SNANTLSEP
+823 SNENNLSQP
-832 ESKKLV
+832 ESKKMV
-838 SKHADAPSLFDSK
+838 SQRPDTPSLFDTKELESPK
-851 NIEVPEIREKSKV
+851 VVEKPSPS
-864 EEGNRKLRRMQAK
+864 EGNRKLRRMQAK
-877 ANRKKRR
+877 ANRKKRK

>member
-1 MILVRD
+1 
-7 NFLKSNMSFLSF
+7 MSFLSF
-19 IFGNKDNRALKNA
+19 VFGDKDKKALKNA
-32 QKLVEVINSLES
+32 EKIIATINGLEK
-44 EFETLNDEELKSK
+44 EFEVLSDEELKSK
-57 TKEFKEFISKGSS
+57 TNLFKTS
-70 LNSILPQAFAAV
+70 LSEGNSLESILPEAFAAV

-101 GIVLNEG
+101 GIILNDG

-137 LVITANESLA
+137 LVITANEYLA
-147 KRDALWMSPVYEKLG
+147 KRDALWMSPIYEKLN
-162 MSVGYVLSEL
+162 MTVGYVLSDL
-172 DQISRKDIYS
+172 DQISRKDAYS
-182 KDIVYVT
+182 NDVVYVT

-194 FDHLRDN
+194 FDFLRDN
-201 MILKEEHQAM
+201 MILKKEHQAM
-211 RNPYFAVVDEV
+211 RDPYFAVVDEV

-244 SLYRELKK
+244 SLYRELRK
-252 IVPSLEE
+252 IIPSLKE
-259 ELIDSET
+259 ELLDPET
-266 GEIEKK
+266 GEVEKK
-272 GDYQIDLS
+272 GDYLIDLAS
-280 SNSIEFSNQGHEKI
+280 SSIEFTNQGHEKI
-294 EKALKERE
+294 EKNLKESG
-302 IIPFTDTLYAT
+302 IIATTDTLYAT

-326 RANLLFQKNVDYLV
+326 RANLLFQKNIDYLV
-340 SDKKIVL
+340 NDKKIVL
-347 VDTNTGRA
+347 IDTNTGRA

-414 EIYGLETLA
+414 EIYGLETVA

-432 LDGEDKIYLSLEEK
+432 VDGEDKIFLTLEEK
-446 YNAIIENIIEVNE
+446 YNAIVENIIEVN
-459 KGNPILVG
+459 KQGNPILVG

-475 LISKKLKDKKI
+475 LISQKLKEKKI

-498 EAEIIAQAGRLG
+498 EAEIIAQAGRSG

-521 GTDIVLGGLPEDS
+521 GTDIVLGGLPENLDN
-534 ESKNQVLNI
+534 KNQVLNA

-647 QRNVI
+647 QRKVI
-652 YAQRKE
+652 YEQRKE
-658 ILNETNISEL
+658 ILQEDNISEL
-668 VRSMRVDVM
+668 VRTMRVDVM
-677 SNQFQKYLPEYE
+677 SNLFQKFIPEYE

-694 KIEDFEQILEK
+694 KIRDFEEVLEN
-705 EYDLKIDVKTIL
+705 EYDLKIAVKDIL
-717 NNQELDLEKTNVELI
+717 DNKELDLEKSNEEIIIALQKRYD
-732 SILEKKY
+732 EKSDL
-739 EEKANEHKDIF
+739 HKDIF
-750 SEIEKQIVLQVIDQ
+750 SEVEKQIVLQVIDQ

-800 MFQVLLEDI
+800 MFQGLLENI
-809 KFESIRYLSMVTVS
+809 KFESIRYLSKITIS
-823 SNANTLSEP
+823 SNENNLSQP
-832 ESKKLV
+832 ESKKMV
-838 SKHADAPSLFDSK
+838 SQRPDTPSLFDTKELESPK
-851 NIEVPEIREKSKV
+851 VVEKPSPS
-864 EEGNRKLRRMQAK
+864 EGNRKLRRMQAK
-877 ANRKKRR
+877 ANRKKRK

>member
-1 MILVRD
+1 
-7 NFLKSNMSFLSF
+7 MSFLSF

-44 EFETLNDEELKSK
+44 EFESLSDAELKSK
-57 TKEFKEFISKGSS
+57 TKEFKEFISKGNS

-137 LVITANESLA
+137 LVITANEYLA

-172 DQISRKDIYS
+172 DQISRKDTYS
-182 KDIVYVT
+182 KDVVYVT

-302 IIPFTDTLYAT
+302 IISFTDTLYAT

-446 YNAIIENIIEVNE
+446 YNAIIDNIIEVNK

-521 GTDIVLGGLPEDS
+521 GTDIVLGGLPDDS
-534 ESKNQVLNI
+534 ESKKEVLNI

-601 IGGMQPGEAIEHRM
+601 IGGMKPGEAIEHRM
-615 LTNAIERAQRRVE
+615 LTSAIERAQRRVE

-668 VRSMRVDVM
+668 VRTCLLYTSPSPRDR
-677 SNQFQKYLPEYE
+677 QKSRMP
-689 IESNW
+689 
-694 KIEDFEQILEK
+694 
-705 EYDLKIDVKTIL
+705 
-717 NNQELDLEKTNVELI
+717 
-732 SILEKKY
+732 
-739 EEKANEHKDIF
+739 
-750 SEIEKQIVLQVIDQ
+750 
-764 SWKNHINSLEQL
+764 
-776 RQNIGFRSYAG
+776 
-787 KDPRLEYKRESFE
+787 
-800 MFQVLLEDI
+800 
-809 KFESIRYLSMVTVS
+809 S
-823 SNANTLSEP
+823 SA
-832 ESKKLV
+832 
-838 SKHADAPSLFDSK
+838 
-851 NIEVPEIREKSKV
+851 
-864 EEGNRKLRRMQAK
+864 
-877 ANRKKRR
+877 

>member
-1 MILVRD
+1 
-7 NFLKSNMSFLSF
+7 MSFLSF
-19 IFGNKDNRALKNA
+19 VFGNKDKKALKSA
-32 QKLVEVINSLES
+32 EKIVAIINNLER
-44 EFETLNDEELKSK
+44 EFEVLSDEELKSK
-57 TKEFKEFISKGSS
+57 TNIFKTS
-70 LNSILPQAFAAV
+70 LSEGNSLKNILPEAFAAV

-101 GIVLNEG
+101 GIILNEG

-137 LVITANESLA
+137 LVITANEYLA
-147 KRDALWMSPVYEKLG
+147 KRDALWMSPIYKKLD
-162 MSVGYVLSEL
+162 MTVGYVTSDL
-172 DQISRKDIYS
+172 DQISRKDAYS
-182 KDIVYVT
+182 NDVVYVT

-194 FDHLRDN
+194 FDYLRDN
-201 MILKEEHQAM
+201 MILKKEHQVM
-211 RNPYFAVVDEV
+211 RDPYFAVVDEV

-244 SLYRELKK
+244 SLYRKLGK

-259 ELIDSET
+259 EILDPET
-266 GEIEKK
+266 GEIQKK
-272 GDYQIDLS
+272 GDYQIDLT

-294 EKALKERE
+294 EKNLKKNG
-302 IIPFTDTLYAT
+302 IIADTDTLYAT

-326 RANLLFQKNVDYLV
+326 RANLLFQKNIDYLV
-340 SDKKIVL
+340 ENKKIVL
-347 VDTNTGRA
+347 IDTNTGRA

-414 EIYGLETLA
+414 EIYGLETLGV
-423 IPTNLPMIR
+423 PTNLPMIR
-432 LDGEDKIYLSLEEK
+432 VDGEDKIFLTLEEK
-446 YNAIIENIIEVNE
+446 YNAIVENIIEVN
-459 KGNPILVG
+459 KQGNPILVG

-475 LISKKLKDKKI
+475 LISKRLEEKKI
-486 DHRVLNARQNEQ
+486 EHRVLNARQNEQ
-498 EAEIIAQAGRLG
+498 EAEIIAQAGRPG

-521 GTDIVLGGLPEDS
+521 GTDIVLGGLPEDLGN
-534 ESKNQVLNI
+534 KNQVLAK

-647 QRNVI
+647 QRKVI
-652 YAQRKE
+652 YEQRRE
-658 ILNETNISEL
+658 ILHEDDIFEL
-668 VRSMRVDVM
+668 VRTMRADVL
-677 SNQFQKYLPEYE
+677 SNQFQKFIPGYE

-694 KIEDFEQILEK
+694 KIKDFEEVLEN
-705 EYDLKIDVKTIL
+705 EYDLKIDVKKIL
-717 NNQELDLEKTNVELI
+717 DIKELDLEKSNEEIIMALQKNYD
-732 SILEKKY
+732 EKSDL
-739 EEKANEHKDIF
+739 HKDIF
-750 SEIEKQIVLQVIDQ
+750 SEVEKQIVLQVIDQ
-764 SWKNHINSLEQL
+764 SWKNHINALEQL

-800 MFQVLLEDI
+800 MFQELLENI
-809 KFESIRYLSMVTVS
+809 KFESIRYLSKITIS
-823 SNANTLSEP
+823 SEKNSLSQP
-832 ESKKLV
+832 ESKKIITQRP
-838 SKHADAPSLFDSK
+838 DAPSLFDKKELESRK
-851 NIEVPEIREKSKV
+851 VIEKPKIS
-864 EEGNRKLRRMQAK
+864 EGNRKLRRMQAK
-877 ANRKKRR
+877 ANRKKRK

>member
-1 MILVRD
+1 
-7 NFLKSNMSFLSF
+7 MSFLSF
-19 IFGNKDNRALKNA
+19 VFGNKDKKALKSA
-32 QKLVEVINSLES
+32 EKIVAIINNLER
-44 EFETLNDEELKSK
+44 EFEVLSDEELKSK
-57 TKEFKEFISKGSS
+57 TNIFKTS
-70 LNSILPQAFAAV
+70 LSEGNSLKNILPEAFAAV

-101 GIVLNEG
+101 GIILNEG

-137 LVITANESLA
+137 LVITANEYLA
-147 KRDALWMSPVYEKLG
+147 KRDALWMSPIYEKLN
-162 MSVGYVLSEL
+162 MTVGYVTSDL
-172 DQISRKDIYS
+172 DQISRKDAYS
-182 KDIVYVT
+182 NDVVYVT

-194 FDHLRDN
+194 FDYLRDN
-201 MILKEEHQAM
+201 MILKKEHQVM
-211 RNPYFAVVDEV
+211 RDPYFAVVDEV

-244 SLYRELKK
+244 SLYKELRK

-259 ELIDSET
+259 EILDPET
-266 GEIEKK
+266 GEIQKK
-272 GDYQIDLS
+272 GDYQIDLT

-294 EKALKERE
+294 EKNLKKNG
-302 IIPFTDTLYAT
+302 IIADTDTLYAT

-326 RANLLFQKNVDYLV
+326 RANLLFQKNIDYLV
-340 SDKKIVL
+340 ENKKIVL
-347 VDTNTGRA
+347 IDTNTGRA

-414 EIYGLETLA
+414 EIYGLETLGV
-423 IPTNLPMIR
+423 PTNLPMIR
-432 LDGEDKIYLSLEEK
+432 IDREDKIFLTLEEK
-446 YNAIIENIIEVNE
+446 YNAIVENIIEVN
-459 KGNPILVG
+459 KQGSPILVG

-475 LISKKLKDKKI
+475 LISKRLEEKKI
-486 DHRVLNARQNEQ
+486 EHRVLNARQNEQ
-498 EAEIIAQAGRLG
+498 EADIIAQAGRPG

-521 GTDIVLGGLPEDS
+521 GTDIVLGGLPEDLGN
-534 ESKNQVLNI
+534 KNQVLNA

-647 QRNVI
+647 QRKVI
-652 YAQRKE
+652 YEQRRE
-658 ILNETNISEL
+658 ILHEDDIFEL
-668 VRSMRVDVM
+668 VRTMRADVL
-677 SNQFQKYLPEYE
+677 SNQFQKFIPEYE

-694 KIEDFEQILEK
+694 KIKDFEEVLEN
-705 EYDLKIDVKTIL
+705 EYDLKIDVKKIL
-717 NNQELDLEKTNVELI
+717 DKKELDLEKSNEEIIIALQKNYD
-732 SILEKKY
+732 EKSDL
-739 EEKANEHKDIF
+739 HKDIF
-750 SEIEKQIVLQVIDQ
+750 SEVEKQIVLQVIDQ
-764 SWKNHINSLEQL
+764 SWKNHINALEQL

-800 MFQVLLEDI
+800 MFQELLENI
-809 KFESIRYLSMVTVS
+809 KFESIRYLSKITIS
-823 SNANTLSEP
+823 SDENSLSQP
-832 ESKKLV
+832 ESKKIITQRP
-838 SKHADAPSLFDSK
+838 DAPSLFDKKESESQK
-851 NIEVPEIREKSKV
+851 VNEKPRIS
-864 EEGNRKLRRMQAK
+864 EGNRKLRRMQAK
-877 ANRKKRR
+877 ANRKKRK

>member
-1 MILVRD
+1 
-7 NFLKSNMSFLSF
+7 MSFLSF
-19 IFGNKDNRALKNA
+19 VFGDKDKKALKNA
-32 QKLVEVINSLES
+32 EKIVATINGLEK
-44 EFETLNDEELKSK
+44 EFEVLSDEELKSK
-57 TKEFKEFISKGSS
+57 TNLFKTS
-70 LNSILPQAFAAV
+70 LSEGNSLESILPEAFAAV

-101 GIVLNEG
+101 GIILNDG

-137 LVITANESLA
+137 LVITANEYLA
-147 KRDALWMSPVYEKLG
+147 KRDALWMSPIYEKLN
-162 MSVGYVLSEL
+162 MTVGYVLSDL
-172 DQISRKDIYS
+172 DQISRKDAYS
-182 KDIVYVT
+182 NDVVYVT

-194 FDHLRDN
+194 FDFLRDN
-201 MILKEEHQAM
+201 MILKKEHQAM
-211 RNPYFAVVDEV
+211 RDPYFAVVDEV

-244 SLYRELKK
+244 SLYRELRK
-252 IVPSLEE
+252 IIPSLKE
-259 ELIDSET
+259 ELLDPET
-266 GEIEKK
+266 GEVEKK
-272 GDYQIDLS
+272 GDYLIDLAS
-280 SNSIEFSNQGHEKI
+280 SSIEFSNQGHEKI
-294 EKALKERE
+294 EKNLKESG
-302 IIPFTDTLYAT
+302 IIATTDTLYAT

-326 RANLLFQKNVDYLV
+326 RANLLFQKNIDYLV
-340 SDKKIVL
+340 NDKKIVL
-347 VDTNTGRA
+347 IDTNTGRA

-414 EIYGLETLA
+414 EIYGLETVA
-423 IPTNLPMIR
+423 IPTNLSMIR
-432 LDGEDKIYLSLEEK
+432 VDGEDKIFLTLEEK
-446 YNAIIENIIEVNE
+446 YNAIVENIIEVN
-459 KGNPILVG
+459 KQGNPILVG

-475 LISKKLKDKKI
+475 LISQKLKEKKI

-498 EAEIIAQAGRLG
+498 EADIIAQAGRSG

-521 GTDIVLGGLPEDS
+521 GTDIVLGGLPENL
-534 ESKNQVLNI
+534 ENKNQVLNI

-647 QRNVI
+647 QRKVI
-652 YAQRKE
+652 YEQRKE
-658 ILNETNISEL
+658 ILQEDNISEL
-668 VRSMRVDVM
+668 VRTMRVDVM
-677 SNQFQKYLPEYE
+677 SNLFQKFIPEYE

-694 KIEDFEQILEK
+694 KIKDFEEVLEN
-705 EYDLKIDVKTIL
+705 EYDLKISVKDIL
-717 NNQELDLEKTNVELI
+717 DNKELDLEKSNEEIIIALQ
-732 SILEKKY
+732 KKY
-739 EEKANEHKDIF
+739 DEKSDLHKDIF
-750 SEIEKQIVLQVIDQ
+750 SEVEKQIVLQVIDQ

-800 MFQVLLEDI
+800 MFQGLLENI
-809 KFESIRYLSMVTVS
+809 KFESIRYLSKITIS
-823 SNANTLSEP
+823 SNENNLSQP
-832 ESKKLV
+832 ESKKMV
-838 SKHADAPSLFDSK
+838 SQRPDTPSLFDTKELESPK
-851 NIEVPEIREKSKV
+851 VVEKPSPS
-864 EEGNRKLRRMQAK
+864 EGNRKLRRMQAK
-877 ANRKKRR
+877 ANRKKRK

>member
-1 MILVRD
+1 
-7 NFLKSNMSFLSF
+7 MSFLSF
-19 IFGNKDNRALKNA
+19 VFGDKDKKALKNA
-32 QKLVEVINSLES
+32 EKIVATINGLEK
-44 EFETLNDEELKSK
+44 EFEVLSDEELKSK
-57 TKEFKEFISKGSS
+57 TNLFKTS
-70 LNSILPQAFAAV
+70 LSEGNSLESILPEAFAAV

-101 GIVLNEG
+101 GIILNDG

-137 LVITANESLA
+137 LVITANEYLA
-147 KRDALWMSPVYEKLG
+147 KRDALWMRPIYEKLN
-162 MSVGYVLSEL
+162 MTVGYVLSDL
-172 DQISRKDIYS
+172 DQISRKDAYS
-182 KDIVYVT
+182 NDVVYVT

-194 FDHLRDN
+194 FDFLRDN
-201 MILKEEHQAM
+201 MILKKEHQAM
-211 RNPYFAVVDEV
+211 RDPYFAVVDEV

-252 IVPSLEE
+252 IIPSLKE
-259 ELIDSET
+259 ELLDPET
-266 GEIEKK
+266 GEVEKK
-272 GDYQIDLS
+272 GDYLIDLA

-294 EKALKERE
+294 EKNLKESG
-302 IIPFTDTLYAT
+302 IIATTDTLYAT

-326 RANLLFQKNVDYLV
+326 RANLLFQKNIDYLV
-340 SDKKIVL
+340 NDKKIVL
-347 VDTNTGRA
+347 IDTNTGRA

-414 EIYGLETLA
+414 EIYGLETVA

-432 LDGEDKIYLSLEEK
+432 VDGEDKIFLTLEEK
-446 YNAIIENIIEVNE
+446 YNAIVENIIEVN
-459 KGNPILVG
+459 KQGNPILVG

-475 LISKKLKDKKI
+475 LISQKLKEKKI

-498 EAEIIAQAGRLG
+498 EADIIAQAGRSG

-521 GTDIVLGGLPEDS
+521 GTDIVLGGLPENL
-534 ESKNQVLNI
+534 ENKNQVLNI

-647 QRNVI
+647 QRKVI
-652 YAQRKE
+652 YEQRKE
-658 ILNETNISEL
+658 ILQEDNISEL
-668 VRSMRVDVM
+668 VRTMRVDVM
-677 SNQFQKYLPEYE
+677 SNLFQKFIPEYE

-694 KIEDFEQILEK
+694 KIKDFEEVLEN
-705 EYDLKIDVKTIL
+705 EYDLKIAVKDIL
-717 NNQELDLEKTNVELI
+717 DNKELDLEKSNEEIIIALQKRYD
-732 SILEKKY
+732 EKSDL
-739 EEKANEHKDIF
+739 HKDIF
-750 SEIEKQIVLQVIDQ
+750 SEVEKQIVLQVIDQ

-800 MFQVLLEDI
+800 MFQGLLENI
-809 KFESIRYLSMVTVS
+809 KFESIRYLSKITIS
-823 SNANTLSEP
+823 SNENNLSQP
-832 ESKKLV
+832 ESKKMV
-838 SKHADAPSLFDSK
+838 SQRPDTPSLFDTKELESPK
-851 NIEVPEIREKSKV
+851 VVEKPSPS
-864 EEGNRKLRRMQAK
+864 EGNRKLRRMQAK
-877 ANRKKRR
+877 ANRKKRK

>member
-1 MILVRD
+1 
-7 NFLKSNMSFLSF
+7 MSFLSF
-19 IFGNKDNRALKNA
+19 VFGNKDKKALKSA
-32 QKLVEVINSLES
+32 EKIVAIINNLER
-44 EFETLNDEELKSK
+44 EFEVLSDEELKSK
-57 TKEFKEFISKGSS
+57 TNIFKTS
-70 LNSILPQAFAAV
+70 LSEGNSLKNILPEAFAAV

-101 GIVLNEG
+101 GIILNEG

-137 LVITANESLA
+137 LVITANEYLA
-147 KRDALWMSPVYEKLG
+147 KRDALWMSPIYEKLN
-162 MSVGYVLSEL
+162 MTVGYVTSDL
-172 DQISRKDIYS
+172 DQISRKDAYS
-182 KDIVYVT
+182 NDVVYVT

-194 FDHLRDN
+194 FDYLRDN
-201 MILKEEHQAM
+201 MILKKEHQVM
-211 RNPYFAVVDEV
+211 RDPYFAVVDEV

-244 SLYRELKK
+244 SLYKELRK
-252 IVPSLEE
+252 IIPSLEE
-259 ELIDSET
+259 EILDPET
-266 GEIEKK
+266 GEIQKK
-272 GDYQIDLS
+272 GDYQIDLT

-294 EKALKERE
+294 EKNLKKNG
-302 IIPFTDTLYAT
+302 IIADTDTLYAT

-326 RANLLFQKNVDYLV
+326 RANLLFQKNIDYLV
-340 SDKKIVL
+340 ENKKIVL
-347 VDTNTGRA
+347 IDTNTGRA

-414 EIYGLETLA
+414 EIYGLETLGV
-423 IPTNLPMIR
+423 PTNLPMIR
-432 LDGEDKIYLSLEEK
+432 IDREDKIFLTLEEK
-446 YNAIIENIIEVNE
+446 YNAIVENIIEVN
-459 KGNPILVG
+459 KQGSPILVG

-475 LISKKLKDKKI
+475 LISKRLEEKKI
-486 DHRVLNARQNEQ
+486 EHRVLNARQNEQ
-498 EAEIIAQAGRLG
+498 EADIIAQAGRPG
-510 SVTIATNMAGR
+510 AVTIATNMAGR
-521 GTDIVLGGLPEDS
+521 GTDIVLGGLPEDLGN
-534 ESKNQVLNI
+534 KNQVLNA

-647 QRNVI
+647 QRKVI
-652 YAQRKE
+652 YEQRRE
-658 ILNETNISEL
+658 ILHEDDIFEL
-668 VRSMRVDVM
+668 VRTMRADVL
-677 SNQFQKYLPEYE
+677 SNQFQKFIPEYE

-694 KIEDFEQILEK
+694 KIKDFEEVLEN
-705 EYDLKIDVKTIL
+705 EYDLKIDVKKIL
-717 NNQELDLEKTNVELI
+717 DKKELDLEKSNEEIIIALQKNYD
-732 SILEKKY
+732 EKSDL
-739 EEKANEHKDIF
+739 HKDIF
-750 SEIEKQIVLQVIDQ
+750 SEVEKQIVLQVIDQ
-764 SWKNHINSLEQL
+764 SWKNHINALEQL

-800 MFQVLLEDI
+800 MFQELLENI
-809 KFESIRYLSMVTVS
+809 KFESIRYLSKITIS
-823 SNANTLSEP
+823 SDENSLSQP
-832 ESKKLV
+832 ESKKIITQRP
-838 SKHADAPSLFDSK
+838 DAPSLFDKKESESQK
-851 NIEVPEIREKSKV
+851 VIEKPRIS
-864 EEGNRKLRRMQAK
+864 EGNRKLRRMQAK
-877 ANRKKRR
+877 ANRKKRK

>member
-1 MILVRD
+1 
-7 NFLKSNMSFLSF
+7 MSFLSF
-19 IFGNKDNRALKNA
+19 VFGDKDKKALKNA
-32 QKLVEVINSLES
+32 EKIVATINGLEK
-44 EFETLNDEELKSK
+44 EFEVLSDEELKSK
-57 TKEFKEFISKGSS
+57 TNLFKTS
-70 LNSILPQAFAAV
+70 LSEGNSLESILPEAFAAV

-101 GIVLNEG
+101 GIILNDG

-137 LVITANESLA
+137 LVITANEYLA
-147 KRDALWMSPVYEKLG
+147 KRDALWMSPIYEKLN
-162 MSVGYVLSEL
+162 MTVGYVLSDL
-172 DQISRKDIYS
+172 DQISRKDAYS
-182 KDIVYVT
+182 NDVVYVT

-194 FDHLRDN
+194 FDFLRDN
-201 MILKEEHQAM
+201 MILKKEHQAM
-211 RNPYFAVVDEV
+211 RDPYFAVVDEV

-244 SLYRELKK
+244 SLYRELRK
-252 IVPSLEE
+252 IIPSLKE
-259 ELIDSET
+259 ELLDPET
-266 GEIEKK
+266 GEVEKK
-272 GDYQIDLS
+272 GDYLIDLAS
-280 SNSIEFSNQGHEKI
+280 SSIEFSNQGHEKI
-294 EKALKERE
+294 EKNLKESG
-302 IIPFTDTLYAT
+302 IIATTDTLYAT

-326 RANLLFQKNVDYLV
+326 RANLLFQKNIDYLV
-340 SDKKIVL
+340 NDKKIVL
-347 VDTNTGRA
+347 IDTNTGRA

-414 EIYGLETLA
+414 EIYGLETVA

-432 LDGEDKIYLSLEEK
+432 VDGEDKIFLTLEEK
-446 YNAIIENIIEVNE
+446 YNAIVENIIEVN
-459 KGNPILVG
+459 KQGNPILVG

-475 LISKKLKDKKI
+475 LISQKLKEKKI

-498 EAEIIAQAGRLG
+498 EADIIAQAGRSG

-521 GTDIVLGGLPEDS
+521 GTDIVLGGLPENL
-534 ESKNQVLNI
+534 ENKNQVLNI

-647 QRNVI
+647 QRKVI
-652 YAQRKE
+652 YEQRKE
-658 ILNETNISEL
+658 ILQEDNISEL
-668 VRSMRVDVM
+668 VRTMRVDVM
-677 SNQFQKYLPEYE
+677 SNLFQKFIPEYE

-694 KIEDFEQILEK
+694 KIKDFEEVLEN
-705 EYDLKIDVKTIL
+705 EYDLKISVKDIL
-717 NNQELDLEKTNVELI
+717 DNKELDLEKSNEEIIIALQ
-732 SILEKKY
+732 KKY
-739 EEKANEHKDIF
+739 DEKSDLHKDIF
-750 SEIEKQIVLQVIDQ
+750 SEVEKQIVLQVIDQ

-800 MFQVLLEDI
+800 MFQGLLENI
-809 KFESIRYLSMVTVS
+809 KFESIRYLSKITIS
-823 SNANTLSEP
+823 SNENNLSQP
-832 ESKKLV
+832 ESKKMV
-838 SKHADAPSLFDSK
+838 SQRPDTPSLFDTKELESPK
-851 NIEVPEIREKSKV
+851 VVEKPSPS
-864 EEGNRKLRRMQAK
+864 EGNRKLRRMQAK
-877 ANRKKRR
+877 ANRKKRK

>member
-1 MILVRD
+1 
-7 NFLKSNMSFLSF
+7 MSFLSF
-19 IFGNKDNRALKNA
+19 VFGNKDKKALKSA
-32 QKLVEVINSLES
+32 EKIVAIINNLER
-44 EFETLNDEELKSK
+44 EFEVLSDEELKSK
-57 TKEFKEFISKGSS
+57 TNIFKTS
-70 LNSILPQAFAAV
+70 LSEGNSLKNILPEAFAAV

-101 GIVLNEG
+101 GIILNEG

-137 LVITANESLA
+137 LVITANEYLA
-147 KRDALWMSPVYEKLG
+147 KRDALWMSPIYEKLN
-162 MSVGYVLSEL
+162 MTVGYVTSDL
-172 DQISRKDIYS
+172 DQISRKDAYS
-182 KDIVYVT
+182 NDVVYVT

-194 FDHLRDN
+194 FDYLRDN
-201 MILKEEHQAM
+201 MILKKEHQVM
-211 RNPYFAVVDEV
+211 RDPYFAVVDEV

-244 SLYRELKK
+244 SLYKELRK
-252 IVPSLEE
+252 IIPSLEE
-259 ELIDSET
+259 EILDPET
-266 GEIEKK
+266 GEIQKK
-272 GDYQIDLS
+272 GDYQIDLT

-294 EKALKERE
+294 EKNLKKNG
-302 IIPFTDTLYAT
+302 IIADTDTLYAT

-326 RANLLFQKNVDYLV
+326 RANLLFQKNIDYLV
-340 SDKKIVL
+340 ENKKIVL
-347 VDTNTGRA
+347 IDTNTGRA

-414 EIYGLETLA
+414 EIYGLETLGV
-423 IPTNLPMIR
+423 PTNLPMIR
-432 LDGEDKIYLSLEEK
+432 VDGEDKIFLTLEEK
-446 YNAIIENIIEVNE
+446 YNAIVENIIEVN
-459 KGNPILVG
+459 KQGSPILVG

-475 LISKKLKDKKI
+475 LISKRLEEKKI
-486 DHRVLNARQNEQ
+486 EHRVLNARQNEQ
-498 EAEIIAQAGRLG
+498 EADIIAQAGRPG

-521 GTDIVLGGLPEDS
+521 GTDIVLGGLPEDL
-534 ESKNQVLNI
+534 ENKNQVLDA

-647 QRNVI
+647 QRKVI
-652 YAQRKE
+652 YEQRRE
-658 ILNETNISEL
+658 ILHEDDIIEL
-668 VRSMRVDVM
+668 VRTMRADVL
-677 SNQFQKYLPEYE
+677 SNQFQKFIPEYE

-694 KIEDFEQILEK
+694 KIKDFEEVLEN
-705 EYDLKIDVKTIL
+705 EYDLKIDVKKIL
-717 NNQELDLEKTNVELI
+717 DKKELDLEKSNEEIIIALQKNYD
-732 SILEKKY
+732 EKSDL
-739 EEKANEHKDIF
+739 HKDIF
-750 SEIEKQIVLQVIDQ
+750 SEVEKQIVLQVIDQ
-764 SWKNHINSLEQL
+764 SWKNHINALEQL

-800 MFQVLLEDI
+800 MFQELLENI
-809 KFESIRYLSMVTVS
+809 KFESIRYLSKITIS
-823 SNANTLSEP
+823 SDENSLSQP
-832 ESKKLV
+832 ESKKIITQRP
-838 SKHADAPSLFDSK
+838 DAPSLFDKKESESQK
-851 NIEVPEIREKSKV
+851 VIEKPRIS
-864 EEGNRKLRRMQAK
+864 EGNRKLRRMQAK
-877 ANRKKRR
+877 ANRKKRK

>member
-1 MILVRD
+1 
-7 NFLKSNMSFLSF
+7 MSFLSF
-19 IFGNKDNRALKNA
+19 VFGDKDKKALKNA
-32 QKLVEVINSLES
+32 EKIVATINGLEK
-44 EFETLNDEELKSK
+44 EFEVLSDEELKSK
-57 TKEFKEFISKGSS
+57 TNLFKTS
-70 LNSILPQAFAAV
+70 LSEGNSLESILPEAFAAV

-101 GIVLNEG
+101 GIILNDG

-137 LVITANESLA
+137 LVITANEYLA
-147 KRDALWMSPVYEKLG
+147 KRDALWMRPIYEKLN
-162 MSVGYVLSEL
+162 MTVGYVLSDL
-172 DQISRKDIYS
+172 DQISRKDAYS
-182 KDIVYVT
+182 NDVVYVT

-194 FDHLRDN
+194 FDFLRDN
-201 MILKEEHQAM
+201 MILKKEHQAM
-211 RNPYFAVVDEV
+211 RDPYFAVVDEV

-252 IVPSLEE
+252 IIPSLKE
-259 ELIDSET
+259 ELLDPET
-266 GEIEKK
+266 GEVEKK
-272 GDYQIDLS
+272 GDYLIDLA

-294 EKALKERE
+294 EKNLKESG
-302 IIPFTDTLYAT
+302 IIATTDTLYAT

-326 RANLLFQKNVDYLV
+326 RANLLFQKNIDYLV
-340 SDKKIVL
+340 NDKKIVL
-347 VDTNTGRA
+347 IDTNTGRA

-414 EIYGLETLA
+414 EIYGLETVA

-432 LDGEDKIYLSLEEK
+432 VDGEDKIFLTLEEK
-446 YNAIIENIIEVNE
+446 YSAIVENIIEVN
-459 KGNPILVG
+459 KQGNPILVG

-475 LISKKLKDKKI
+475 LISQKLKEKKI

-498 EAEIIAQAGRLG
+498 EADIIAQAGRSG

-521 GTDIVLGGLPEDS
+521 GTDIVLGGLPENLDN
-534 ESKNQVLNI
+534 KNQVLNT

-647 QRNVI
+647 QRKVI
-652 YAQRKE
+652 YEQRKE
-658 ILNETNISEL
+658 ILQEDNISEL
-668 VRSMRVDVM
+668 VRTMRVDVM
-677 SNQFQKYLPEYE
+677 SNLFQKFIPEYE

-694 KIEDFEQILEK
+694 KIKDFEEVLEN
-705 EYDLKIDVKTIL
+705 EYDLKIAVKDIL
-717 NNQELDLEKTNVELI
+717 DNKELDLEKSNEEIIIALQ
-732 SILEKKY
+732 KKY
-739 EEKANEHKDIF
+739 DEKSDLHKDIF
-750 SEIEKQIVLQVIDQ
+750 SEVEKQIVLQVIDQ

-800 MFQVLLEDI
+800 MFQGLLENI
-809 KFESIRYLSMVTVS
+809 KFESIRYLSKITIS
-823 SNANTLSEP
+823 SNENNLSQP
-832 ESKKLV
+832 ESKKMV
-838 SKHADAPSLFDSK
+838 SQRPDTPSLFDTKELESPK
-851 NIEVPEIREKSKV
+851 VVEKPSPS
-864 EEGNRKLRRMQAK
+864 EGNRKLRRMQAK
-877 ANRKKRR
+877 ANRKKRK

>member
-1 MILVRD
+1 
-7 NFLKSNMSFLSF
+7 MSFLSF
-19 IFGNKDNRALKNA
+19 VFGDKDKKTLKSA
-32 QKLVEVINSLES
+32 EKIVATINGLEK
-44 EFETLNDEELKSK
+44 EFEVLSDEELKSK
-57 TKEFKEFISKGSS
+57 TNLFKTS
-70 LNSILPQAFAAV
+70 LSEGDSLESILPKAFAAV

-101 GIVLNEG
+101 GIILNDG

-137 LVITANESLA
+137 LVITANEYLA
-147 KRDALWMSPVYEKLG
+147 KRDALWMRPIYEKLN
-162 MSVGYVLSEL
+162 MTVGYVLSDL
-172 DQISRKDIYS
+172 DQISRKDAYS
-182 KDIVYVT
+182 NDVVYVT

-194 FDHLRDN
+194 FDFLRDN
-201 MILKEEHQAM
+201 MILKKEHQAM
-211 RNPYFAVVDEV
+211 RDPYFAVVDEV

-244 SLYRELKK
+244 NLYRELRK
-252 IVPSLEE
+252 IIPSLKE
-259 ELIDSET
+259 ELLDPET
-266 GEIEKK
+266 GEVEKK
-272 GDYQIDLS
+272 GDYLIDLAS
-280 SNSIEFSNQGHEKI
+280 SSIEFSNQGHEKI
-294 EKALKERE
+294 EKNLKESG
-302 IIPFTDTLYAT
+302 IIATTDTLYAT

-326 RANLLFQKNVDYLV
+326 RANLLFQKNIDYLV
-340 SDKKIVL
+340 NDKKIVL
-347 VDTNTGRA
+347 IDTNTGRA

-414 EIYGLETLA
+414 EIYGLETVA

-432 LDGEDKIYLSLEEK
+432 VDGEDKIFLTLEEK
-446 YNAIIENIIEVNE
+446 YNAIVENIIEVN
-459 KGNPILVG
+459 KQGNPILVG

-475 LISKKLKDKKI
+475 LISQKLKEKKI

-498 EAEIIAQAGRLG
+498 EADIIAQAGRSG

-521 GTDIVLGGLPEDS
+521 GTDIVLGGLPENL
-534 ESKNQVLNI
+534 ENKNQVLNT

-647 QRNVI
+647 QRKVI
-652 YAQRKE
+652 YEQRKE
-658 ILNETNISEL
+658 ILQEDNISEL
-668 VRSMRVDVM
+668 VRTMRVDVM
-677 SNQFQKYLPEYE
+677 SNLFQKFIPEYE

-694 KIEDFEQILEK
+694 KIKDFEEVLEN
-705 EYDLKIDVKTIL
+705 EYDLKIAVKDIL
-717 NNQELDLEKTNVELI
+717 DNKELDLEKSNEEIIIALQ
-732 SILEKKY
+732 KKY
-739 EEKANEHKDIF
+739 DEKSDLHKDIF
-750 SEIEKQIVLQVIDQ
+750 SEVEKQIVLQVIDQ

-800 MFQVLLEDI
+800 MFQGLLENI
-809 KFESIRYLSMVTVS
+809 KFESIRYLSKITIS
-823 SNANTLSEP
+823 SNENNLSQP
-832 ESKKLV
+832 ESKKMV
-838 SKHADAPSLFDSK
+838 SQRPDTPSLFDTKELESPK
-851 NIEVPEIREKSKV
+851 VVEKPSPS
-864 EEGNRKLRRMQAK
+864 EGNRKLRRMQAK
-877 ANRKKRR
+877 ANRKKRK

>member
-1 MILVRD
+1 
-7 NFLKSNMSFLSF
+7 MSFLSF
-19 IFGNKDNRALKNA
+19 VFGNKDKKALKSA
-32 QKLVEVINSLES
+32 EKIVAIINNLEK
-44 EFETLNDEELKSK
+44 EFEVLSDEELKSK
-57 TKEFKEFISKGSS
+57 TNIFKTS
-70 LNSILPQAFAAV
+70 LSEGNSLKNILPEAFAAV

-101 GIVLNEG
+101 GIILNEG

-137 LVITANESLA
+137 LVITANEYLA
-147 KRDALWMSPVYEKLG
+147 KRDALWMSPIYEKLD
-162 MSVGYVLSEL
+162 MTVGYVTSDL
-172 DQISRKDIYS
+172 DQISRKDAYS
-182 KDIVYVT
+182 NDVVYVT

-194 FDHLRDN
+194 FDYLRDN
-201 MILKEEHQAM
+201 MILKKEHQVM
-211 RNPYFAVVDEV
+211 RDPYFAVVDEV

-244 SLYRELKK
+244 SLYKELSK

-259 ELIDSET
+259 EILDPET
-266 GEIEKK
+266 GEIQKK
-272 GDYQIDLS
+272 GDYQIDLT

-294 EKALKERE
+294 EKNLKKNG
-302 IIPFTDTLYAT
+302 IIADTDTLYAT

-326 RANLLFQKNVDYLV
+326 RANLLFQKNIDYLV
-340 SDKKIVL
+340 ENKKIVL
-347 VDTNTGRA
+347 IDTNTGRA

-414 EIYGLETLA
+414 EIYGLETLGV
-423 IPTNLPMIR
+423 PTNLPMIR
-432 LDGEDKIYLSLEEK
+432 VDGEDKIFLTLEEK
-446 YNAIIENIIEVNE
+446 YNAIVENIIEVN
-459 KGNPILVG
+459 KQGNPILVG

-475 LISKKLKDKKI
+475 LISKRLEEKKI
-486 DHRVLNARQNEQ
+486 EHRVLNARQNEQ
-498 EAEIIAQAGRLG
+498 EADIIAQAGRPG

-521 GTDIVLGGLPEDS
+521 GTDIVLGGLPEDLGN
-534 ESKNQVLNI
+534 KNQVLGI

-647 QRNVI
+647 QRKVI
-652 YAQRKE
+652 YEQRRE
-658 ILNETNISEL
+658 ILHEDDIFEL
-668 VRSMRVDVM
+668 VRTMRADVL
-677 SNQFQKYLPEYE
+677 SNQFQKFIPEYE

-694 KIEDFEQILEK
+694 KIKDFEEVLEN
-705 EYDLKIDVKTIL
+705 EYDLKIDVKKIL
-717 NNQELDLEKTNVELI
+717 DKKELDLEKSNEEIIMALQKNYD
-732 SILEKKY
+732 EKSDL
-739 EEKANEHKDIF
+739 HKDIF
-750 SEIEKQIVLQVIDQ
+750 SEVEKQIVLQVIDQ
-764 SWKNHINSLEQL
+764 SWKNHINALEQL

-800 MFQVLLEDI
+800 MFQELLENI
-809 KFESIRYLSMVTVS
+809 KFESIRYLSKITIS
-823 SNANTLSEP
+823 SDENSLSQP
-832 ESKKLV
+832 ESKKIITQRP
-838 SKHADAPSLFDSK
+838 DAPSLFDKKESESQK
-851 NIEVPEIREKSKV
+851 VIEKPRIS
-864 EEGNRKLRRMQAK
+864 EGNRKLRRMQAK
-877 ANRKKRR
+877 ANRKKRK

>member
-1 MILVRD
+1 
-7 NFLKSNMSFLSF
+7 MSFLSF
-19 IFGNKDNRALKNA
+19 VFGDKDKKALKNA
-32 QKLVEVINSLES
+32 EKTIATINGLEK
-44 EFETLNDEELKSK
+44 EFEVLSDEELKSK
-57 TKEFKEFISKGSS
+57 TNLFKTS
-70 LNSILPQAFAAV
+70 LSEGNSLESILPEAFAAV

-101 GIVLNEG
+101 GIILNDG

-137 LVITANESLA
+137 LVITANEYLA
-147 KRDALWMSPVYEKLG
+147 KRDALWMRPIYEKLN
-162 MSVGYVLSEL
+162 MTVGYVLSDL
-172 DQISRKDIYS
+172 DQISRKDAYS
-182 KDIVYVT
+182 NDVVYVT

-194 FDHLRDN
+194 FDFLRDN
-201 MILKEEHQAM
+201 MILKKEHQAM
-211 RNPYFAVVDEV
+211 RDPYFAVVDEV

-244 SLYRELKK
+244 SLYRELRK
-252 IVPSLEE
+252 IVPSLKE
-259 ELIDSET
+259 ELLDPET
-266 GEIEKK
+266 GEVEKK
-272 GDYQIDLS
+272 GDYLIDLA

-294 EKALKERE
+294 EKNLKESG
-302 IIPFTDTLYAT
+302 IIATTDTLYAT

-326 RANLLFQKNVDYLV
+326 RANLLFQKNIDYLV
-340 SDKKIVL
+340 NDKKIVL
-347 VDTNTGRA
+347 IDTNTGRA

-414 EIYGLETLA
+414 EIYGLETVA

-432 LDGEDKIYLSLEEK
+432 VDGEDKIFLTLEEK
-446 YNAIIENIIEVNE
+446 YNAIVENIIEVN
-459 KGNPILVG
+459 KQGNPILVG

-475 LISKKLKDKKI
+475 LISQKLKEKKI

-498 EAEIIAQAGRLG
+498 EADIIAQAGRSG

-521 GTDIVLGGLPEDS
+521 GTDIVLGGLPENL
-534 ESKNQVLNI
+534 ENKNQVLNT

-647 QRNVI
+647 QRKVI
-652 YAQRKE
+652 YEQRKE
-658 ILNETNISEL
+658 ILQEDDISEL
-668 VRSMRVDVM
+668 VRTMRVDVM
-677 SNQFQKYLPEYE
+677 SNLFQKFIPEYE

-694 KIEDFEQILEK
+694 KIKDFEEVLES
-705 EYDLKIDVKTIL
+705 EYDLRIHVKDIL
-717 NNQELDLEKTNVELI
+717 DNEELDLEKSNEEIIIALQ
-732 SILEKKY
+732 KKY
-739 EEKANEHKDIF
+739 DEKSDLHKDIF
-750 SEIEKQIVLQVIDQ
+750 SEVEKQIVLQVIDQ

-800 MFQVLLEDI
+800 MFQGLLENI
-809 KFESIRYLSMVTVS
+809 KFESIRYLSKITIS
-823 SNANTLSEP
+823 SNENNLSQP
-832 ESKKLV
+832 ESKKMV
-838 SKHADAPSLFDSK
+838 SQRPDAPSLFDTKELES
-851 NIEVPEIREKSKV
+851 PKV
-864 EEGNRKLRRMQAK
+864 IKKTSTSEGNRKLRRMQAK
-877 ANRKKRR
+877 ANRKKRK

>member
-1 MILVRD
+1 
-7 NFLKSNMSFLSF
+7 MSFLSF
-19 IFGNKDNRALKNA
+19 VFGNKDKKTLKSA
-32 QKLVEVINSLES
+32 EKIVATINGLEK
-44 EFETLNDEELKSK
+44 EFEVLSDEELKSK
-57 TKEFKEFISKGSS
+57 TNLFKTS
-70 LNSILPQAFAAV
+70 LSEGNSLESILPEAFAAV
-82 REASKRSIGLRHYD
+82 REASKRSLGLRHYD

-101 GIVLNEG
+101 GIILNEG

-137 LVITANESLA
+137 LVITANEYLA
-147 KRDALWMSPVYEKLG
+147 KRDALWMSPIYEKLN
-162 MSVGYVLSEL
+162 MTVGYVLSDL
-172 DQISRKDIYS
+172 DQISRKDAYS
-182 KDIVYVT
+182 NDVVYVT

-194 FDHLRDN
+194 FDFLRDN
-201 MILKEEHQAM
+201 MILKKEHQAM
-211 RNPYFAVVDEV
+211 RDPYFAVVDELE
-222 DSILIDEARTPL
+222 SILIDEARTPL

-244 SLYRELKK
+244 SLYRELRK
-252 IVPSLEE
+252 IIPSLKE
-259 ELIDSET
+259 ELLDPET
-266 GEIEKK
+266 GEVEKK
-272 GDYQIDLS
+272 GDFLIDLAS
-280 SNSIEFSNQGHEKI
+280 SSIEFSNQGHEKI
-294 EKALKERE
+294 EKNLKESG
-302 IIPFTDTLYAT
+302 IIATTDTLYAT

-326 RANLLFQKNVDYLV
+326 RANLLFQKNIDYLV
-340 SDKKIVL
+340 NDKKIVL
-347 VDTNTGRA
+347 IDTNTGRA

-414 EIYGLETLA
+414 EIYGLETVA

-432 LDGEDKIYLSLEEK
+432 VDGEDKIFLTLEEK
-446 YNAIIENIIEVNE
+446 YNAIVENIIEVN
-459 KGNPILVG
+459 KQGNPILVG

-475 LISKKLKDKKI
+475 LISQKLKEKKI

-498 EAEIIAQAGRLG
+498 EADIIAQAGRSG

-521 GTDIVLGGLPEDS
+521 GTDIVLGGLPENLDN
-534 ESKNQVLNI
+534 KNQVLNT

-647 QRNVI
+647 QRKVI
-652 YAQRKE
+652 YEQRKE
-658 ILNETNISEL
+658 ILQEDNISAVSYTQL
-668 VRSMRVDVM
+668 T
-677 SNQFQKYLPEYE
+677 LPT
-689 IESNW
+689 
-694 KIEDFEQILEK
+694 KR
-705 EYDLKIDVKTIL
+705 
-717 NNQELDLEKTNVELI
+717 
-732 SILEKKY
+732 
-739 EEKANEHKDIF
+739 
-750 SEIEKQIVLQVIDQ
+750 IV
-764 SWKNHINSLEQL
+764 
-776 RQNIGFRSYAG
+776 
-787 KDPRLEYKRESFE
+787 
-800 MFQVLLEDI
+800 
-809 KFESIRYLSMVTVS
+809 
-823 SNANTLSEP
+823 
-832 ESKKLV
+832 
-838 SKHADAPSLFDSK
+838 
-851 NIEVPEIREKSKV
+851 
-864 EEGNRKLRRMQAK
+864 
-877 ANRKKRR
+877 

>member
-1 MILVRD
+1 
-7 NFLKSNMSFLSF
+7 
-19 IFGNKDNRALKNA
+19 
-32 QKLVEVINSLES
+32 
-44 EFETLNDEELKSK
+44 
-57 TKEFKEFISKGSS
+57 
-70 LNSILPQAFAAV
+70 
-82 REASKRSIGLRHYD
+82 
-96 CQLLG
+96 
-101 GIVLNEG
+101 
-108 KIAEMATGEGKTL
+108 
-121 VATLP
+121 
-126 CYLNAL
+126 
-132 TEKST
+132 
-137 LVITANESLA
+137 
-147 KRDALWMSPVYEKLG
+147 
-162 MSVGYVLSEL
+162 
-172 DQISRKDIYS
+172 
-182 KDIVYVT
+182 
-189 NNEIG
+189 
-194 FDHLRDN
+194 
-201 MILKEEHQAM
+201 MILKKEHQAM
-211 RNPYFAVVDEV
+211 RDPYFAVVDEV

-244 SLYRELKK
+244 SLYRELRK
-252 IVPSLEE
+252 IIPSLKE
-259 ELIDSET
+259 ELLDPET
-266 GEIEKK
+266 GEVEKK
-272 GDYQIDLS
+272 GDYLIDLA

-294 EKALKERE
+294 EKNLKESG
-302 IIPFTDTLYAT
+302 IIATTDTLYAT

-326 RANLLFQKNVDYLV
+326 RANLLFQKNIDYLV
-340 SDKKIVL
+340 NDKKIVL
-347 VDTNTGRA
+347 IDTNTGRA

-414 EIYGLETLA
+414 EIYGLETVA

-432 LDGEDKIYLSLEEK
+432 VDGEDKIFLTLEEK
-446 YNAIIENIIEVNE
+446 YNAIVENIIEVN
-459 KGNPILVG
+459 KQGNPILVG

-475 LISKKLKDKKI
+475 LISQKLKEKKI

-498 EAEIIAQAGRLG
+498 EADIIAQAGRSG

-521 GTDIVLGGLPEDS
+521 GTDIVLGGLPENL
-534 ESKNQVLNI
+534 ENKNQVLNT

-647 QRNVI
+647 QRKVI
-652 YAQRKE
+652 YEQRKE
-658 ILNETNISEL
+658 ILQEDDISEL
-668 VRSMRVDVM
+668 VRTMRVDVM
-677 SNQFQKYLPEYE
+677 SNLFQKFIPEYE

-694 KIEDFEQILEK
+694 KIKDFEEVLES
-705 EYDLKIDVKTIL
+705 EYDLRIHVKDIL
-717 NNQELDLEKTNVELI
+717 DNEELDLEKSNEEIIIALQ
-732 SILEKKY
+732 KKY
-739 EEKANEHKDIF
+739 DEKSDLHKDIF
-750 SEIEKQIVLQVIDQ
+750 SEVEKQIVLQVIDQ

-800 MFQVLLEDI
+800 MFQGLLENI
-809 KFESIRYLSMVTVS
+809 KFESIRYLSKITIS
-823 SNANTLSEP
+823 SNENNLSQP
-832 ESKKLV
+832 ESKKMV
-838 SKHADAPSLFDSK
+838 SQRPDAPSLFDTKELES
-851 NIEVPEIREKSKV
+851 PKV
-864 EEGNRKLRRMQAK
+864 IKKTSTSEGNRKLRRMQAK
-877 ANRKKRR
+877 ANRKKRK

>member
-1 MILVRD
+1 
-7 NFLKSNMSFLSF
+7 MSFLSF
-19 IFGNKDNRALKNA
+19 VFGNKDKKALKSA
-32 QKLVEVINSLES
+32 EKIVAIINNLER
-44 EFETLNDEELKSK
+44 EFEVLSDEELKSK
-57 TKEFKEFISKGSS
+57 TNIFKTS
-70 LNSILPQAFAAV
+70 LSEGNSLKNILPEAFAAV

-101 GIVLNEG
+101 GIILNEG

-137 LVITANESLA
+137 LVITANEYLA
-147 KRDALWMSPVYEKLG
+147 KRDALWMSPIYEKLN
-162 MSVGYVLSEL
+162 MTVGYVTSDL
-172 DQISRKDIYS
+172 DQISRKDAYS
-182 KDIVYVT
+182 NDVVYVT

-194 FDHLRDN
+194 FDYLRDN
-201 MILKEEHQAM
+201 MILKKEHQVM
-211 RNPYFAVVDEV
+211 RDPYFAVVDEV

-244 SLYRELKK
+244 SLYKELRK
-252 IVPSLEE
+252 IIPSLEE
-259 ELIDSET
+259 EILDPET
-266 GEIEKK
+266 GEIQKK
-272 GDYQIDLS
+272 GDYQIDLT

-294 EKALKERE
+294 EKNLKKNG
-302 IIPFTDTLYAT
+302 IIADTDTLYAT

-326 RANLLFQKNVDYLV
+326 RANLLFQKNIDYLV
-340 SDKKIVL
+340 ENKKIVL
-347 VDTNTGRA
+347 IDTNTGRA

-414 EIYGLETLA
+414 EIYGLETLGV
-423 IPTNLPMIR
+423 PTNLPMIR
-432 LDGEDKIYLSLEEK
+432 VDGEDKIFLTLEEK
-446 YNAIIENIIEVNE
+446 YNAIVENIIEVN
-459 KGNPILVG
+459 KQGSPILVG

-475 LISKKLKDKKI
+475 LISKRLEEKKI
-486 DHRVLNARQNEQ
+486 EHRVLNARQNEQ
-498 EAEIIAQAGRLG
+498 EADIIAQAGRPG

-521 GTDIVLGGLPEDS
+521 GTDIVLGGLPEDL
-534 ESKNQVLNI
+534 ENKNQVLDA

-647 QRNVI
+647 QRKVI
-652 YAQRKE
+652 YEQRRE
-658 ILNETNISEL
+658 ILHEDDIFEL
-668 VRSMRVDVM
+668 VRTMRADVL
-677 SNQFQKYLPEYE
+677 SNQFQKFIPEYE

-694 KIEDFEQILEK
+694 KIKDFEEVLEN
-705 EYDLKIDVKTIL
+705 EYDLKIDVKKIL
-717 NNQELDLEKTNVELI
+717 DKKELDLEKSNEEIIIALQKNYD
-732 SILEKKY
+732 EKSDL
-739 EEKANEHKDIF
+739 HKDIF
-750 SEIEKQIVLQVIDQ
+750 SEVEKQIVLQVIDQ
-764 SWKNHINSLEQL
+764 SWKNHINALEQL

-800 MFQVLLEDI
+800 MFQELLENI
-809 KFESIRYLSMVTVS
+809 KFESIRYLSKITIS
-823 SNANTLSEP
+823 SDENSLSQP
-832 ESKKLV
+832 ESKKIITQRP
-838 SKHADAPSLFDSK
+838 DAPSLFDKKESESQK
-851 NIEVPEIREKSKV
+851 VIEKPRIS
-864 EEGNRKLRRMQAK
+864 EGNRKLRRMQAK
-877 ANRKKRR
+877 ANRKKRK

>member
-1 MILVRD
+1 
-7 NFLKSNMSFLSF
+7 MSFLSF
-19 IFGNKDNRALKNA
+19 VFGDKDKKALKNA
-32 QKLVEVINSLES
+32 EKIVATINGLEK
-44 EFETLNDEELKSK
+44 EFEVLSDEELKSK
-57 TKEFKEFISKGSS
+57 TNLFKTS
-70 LNSILPQAFAAV
+70 LSEGNSLESILPEAFAAV

-101 GIVLNEG
+101 GIILNDG

-137 LVITANESLA
+137 LVITANEYLA
-147 KRDALWMSPVYEKLG
+147 KRDALWMRPIYEKLN
-162 MSVGYVLSEL
+162 MTVGYVLSDL
-172 DQISRKDIYS
+172 DQISRKDAYS
-182 KDIVYVT
+182 NDVVYVT

-194 FDHLRDN
+194 FDFLRDN
-201 MILKEEHQAM
+201 MILKKEHQAM
-211 RNPYFAVVDEV
+211 RDPYFAVVDEV

-244 SLYRELKK
+244 SLYRELRK
-252 IVPSLEE
+252 IVPSLKE
-259 ELIDSET
+259 ELLDPET
-266 GEIEKK
+266 GEVEKK
-272 GDYQIDLS
+272 GDYLIDLA

-294 EKALKERE
+294 EKNLKESG
-302 IIPFTDTLYAT
+302 IIATTDTLYAT

-326 RANLLFQKNVDYLV
+326 RANLLFQKNIDYLV
-340 SDKKIVL
+340 NDKKIVL
-347 VDTNTGRA
+347 IDTNTGRA

-414 EIYGLETLA
+414 EIYGLETVA

-432 LDGEDKIYLSLEEK
+432 VDGEDKIFLTLEEK
-446 YNAIIENIIEVNE
+446 YNAIVENIIEVN
-459 KGNPILVG
+459 KQGNPILVG

-475 LISKKLKDKKI
+475 LISQKLKEKKI

-498 EAEIIAQAGRLG
+498 EADIIAQAGRSG

-521 GTDIVLGGLPEDS
+521 GTDIVLGGLPENL
-534 ESKNQVLNI
+534 ENKNQVLNT

-647 QRNVI
+647 QRKVI
-652 YAQRKE
+652 YEQRKE
-658 ILNETNISEL
+658 ILQEDDISEL
-668 VRSMRVDVM
+668 VRTMRVDVM
-677 SNQFQKYLPEYE
+677 SNLFQKFIPEYE

-694 KIEDFEQILEK
+694 KIKDFEEVLES
-705 EYDLKIDVKTIL
+705 EYDLRIHVKDIL
-717 NNQELDLEKTNVELI
+717 DNEELDLEKSNEEIIIALQ
-732 SILEKKY
+732 KKY
-739 EEKANEHKDIF
+739 DEKSDLHKDIF
-750 SEIEKQIVLQVIDQ
+750 SEVEKQIVLQVIDQ

-800 MFQVLLEDI
+800 MFQGLLENI
-809 KFESIRYLSMVTVS
+809 KFESIRYLSKITIS
-823 SNANTLSEP
+823 SNENNLSQP
-832 ESKKLV
+832 ESKKMV
-838 SKHADAPSLFDSK
+838 SQRPDTPSLFDTKELESPK
-851 NIEVPEIREKSKV
+851 VVEKPSLS
-864 EEGNRKLRRMQAK
+864 EGNRKLRRMQAK
-877 ANRKKRR
+877 ANRKKRK

>member
-1 MILVRD
+1 
-7 NFLKSNMSFLSF
+7 MSFLSF
-19 IFGNKDNRALKNA
+19 VFGDKDKKALKNA
-32 QKLVEVINSLES
+32 EKIVATINGLEK
-44 EFETLNDEELKSK
+44 EFEVLSDEELKSK
-57 TKEFKEFISKGSS
+57 TNLFKTS
-70 LNSILPQAFAAV
+70 LSEGNSLESILPEAFAAV

-101 GIVLNEG
+101 GIILNDG

-137 LVITANESLA
+137 LVITANEYLA
-147 KRDALWMSPVYEKLG
+147 KRDALWMRPIYEKLN
-162 MSVGYVLSEL
+162 MTVGYVLSDL
-172 DQISRKDIYS
+172 DQISRKDAYS
-182 KDIVYVT
+182 NDVVYVT

-194 FDHLRDN
+194 FDFLRDN
-201 MILKEEHQAM
+201 MILKKEHQAM
-211 RNPYFAVVDEV
+211 RDPYFAVVDEV

-244 SLYRELKK
+244 SLYRELRK
-252 IVPSLEE
+252 IIPSLKE
-259 ELIDSET
+259 ELLDPET
-266 GEIEKK
+266 GEVEKK
-272 GDYQIDLS
+272 GDYLIDLA

-294 EKALKERE
+294 EKNLKESG
-302 IIPFTDTLYAT
+302 IIATTDTLYAT

-326 RANLLFQKNVDYLV
+326 RANLLFQKNIDYLV
-340 SDKKIVL
+340 NDKKIVL
-347 VDTNTGRA
+347 IDTNTGRA

-414 EIYGLETLA
+414 EIYGLETVA

-432 LDGEDKIYLSLEEK
+432 VDGEDKIFLTLEEK
-446 YNAIIENIIEVNE
+446 YNAIVENIIEVN
-459 KGNPILVG
+459 KQGNPILVG

-475 LISKKLKDKKI
+475 LISQKLKEKKI

-498 EAEIIAQAGRLG
+498 EAEIIAQAGRSG

-521 GTDIVLGGLPEDS
+521 GTDIVLGGLPENL
-534 ESKNQVLNI
+534 ENKNQVLNI

-647 QRNVI
+647 QRKVI
-652 YAQRKE
+652 YEQRKE
-658 ILNETNISEL
+658 ILQEDNISEL
-668 VRSMRVDVM
+668 VRTMRVDVM
-677 SNQFQKYLPEYE
+677 SNLFQKFIPEYE

-694 KIEDFEQILEK
+694 KIRDFEEVLEN
-705 EYDLKIDVKTIL
+705 EYDLKIAVKDIL
-717 NNQELDLEKTNVELI
+717 DNKELDLEKSNEEIIIALQKRYD
-732 SILEKKY
+732 EKSDL
-739 EEKANEHKDIF
+739 HKDIF
-750 SEIEKQIVLQVIDQ
+750 SEVEKQIVLQVIDQ

-800 MFQVLLEDI
+800 MFQGLLENI
-809 KFESIRYLSMVTVS
+809 KFESIRYLSKITIS
-823 SNANTLSEP
+823 SNENNLSQP
-832 ESKKLV
+832 ESKKMV
-838 SKHADAPSLFDSK
+838 SQRPDTPSLFDTKELESPK
-851 NIEVPEIREKSKV
+851 VVEKPSPS
-864 EEGNRKLRRMQAK
+864 EGNRKLRRMQAK
-877 ANRKKRR
+877 ANRKKRK